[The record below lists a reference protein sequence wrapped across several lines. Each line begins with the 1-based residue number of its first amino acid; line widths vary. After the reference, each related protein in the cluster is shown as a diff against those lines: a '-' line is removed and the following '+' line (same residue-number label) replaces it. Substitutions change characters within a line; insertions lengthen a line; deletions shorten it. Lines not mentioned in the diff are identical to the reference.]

1 MKRLTFLMALLLLS
15 LNTILS
21 AQDYTPWYSD
31 AYTRSDRKLNSVTL
45 TSSAYG
51 AQQATAGSNTYTDLT
66 FSTTLR
72 AQAGETLS
80 VSFNYTGSWMNGYVY
95 IDTASDGFTAGVNSS
110 THAPT
115 GDLMSYS
122 FYSGNDASDTSGYN
136 SSGTYITGDSRST
149 LSMPSFTCP
158 STPGTYRMRFKV
170 DWNSIDPAGDS
181 NSTND
186 TFKGNGG
193 AIVDVML
200 QVVGSVTTTY
210 DVTFVYTLDGTEIA
224 RTTNNYA
231 ENADFPAYAS
241 IPSYVNV
248 SVPTLP
254 STVTEEGTYTI
265 ATTTKD
271 ETPFK
276 FSTSLENAQWTT
288 MKLLFS
294 KKDNGDG
301 EAKTYDEGTWIAGSG
316 VATILSYTDA
326 TETNYD
332 QYIWAFVGDW
342 YNGYK
347 VYSYTDK
354 NKKLVYTSNFTTSS
368 DSYRTIT
375 LSDDAT
381 LADNQCTWIV
391 VDWTGTDGVG
401 YSEPT
406 YSLRLNNSAH
416 PNYYAGDHI
425 SSRVLGTWESTT
437 GNQVNH
443 GRIAFADPA
452 PLYKPVAQ
460 QTLNNEADYGVGYP
474 KSTSAGATALQ
485 EAIDNPSSTFDGLLA
500 ALNDFRAES
509 DVVMPTD
516 GKAYRIK
523 AKYLTG
529 DVRWLKFTENADATD
544 EDLRLTLGLTDLNT
558 EPTGYEGTFICH
570 KVNDNEYI
578 FTTNKGKFLTWC
590 GDGKQNVTG
599 KESSFASEYTY
610 GTHNAT
616 LKLANTDIKLH
627 PYASLLF
634 GALTLQGWNN
644 TNGDY
649 HYLMAGE
656 TNFDYAGP
664 TDMYY
669 TNNRSSAFYFEE
681 TDYPNV
687 VTLTQATGIDDG
699 TKKIATF
706 SAPFAFT
713 VPEGVNAYVVET
725 VPTSST
731 AQMAQLATAGS
742 TVAANT
748 GVILYGATAE
758 TQVRMI
764 PATETGASN
773 ASSLLGQS
781 AGEAK
786 QIVDV
791 TGQTNY
797 ILVNK
802 DGNIVFSKALAN
814 GENKNISMN
823 KAYLSIPAGS
833 PVNQFALSFGEEG
846 ETTGINAI
854 EAGQA
859 GSTSA
864 PVYDLSGRR
873 ISQPATRGIY
883 IRGGKKFMVK

>member
-1 MKRLTFLMALLLLS
+1 MKLQKTLWSLLFLLMGVSFAKAQTQITDVSQLATNKYYTIKNSRTGWAATTSTVTLAGTYTRATGMVTWTDLGYCNNGNPDSYTPQSNSFWCFKEIDSSRYLYNYGLSKYINKDGSLSDTPRDPILIQEGTGTYVDKFVLYFDTSHFLNAGGNAQRTIDGWGPGGTTNGGTVDAGNANIITEVGTIDEALYTVTYNYTHDGTS
-15 LNTILS
+15 LHTDTYSLS
-21 AQDYTPWYSD
+21 A
-31 AYTRSDRKLNSVTL
+31 
-45 TSSAYG
+45 G
-51 AQQATAGSNTYTDLT
+51 A
-66 FSTTLR
+66 
-72 AQAGETLS
+72 
-80 VSFNYTGSWMNGYVY
+80 
-95 IDTASDGFTAGVNSS
+95 
-110 THAPT
+110 
-115 GDLMSYS
+115 
-122 FYSGNDASDTSGYN
+122 
-136 SSGTYITGDSRST
+136 
-149 LSMPSFTCP
+149 SMPSYV
-158 STPGTYRMRFKV
+158 TP
-170 DWNSIDPAGDS
+170 
-181 NSTND
+181 
-186 TFKGNGG
+186 
-193 AIVDVML
+193 
-200 QVVGSVTTTY
+200 
-210 DVTFVYTLDGTEIA
+210 
-224 RTTNNYA
+224 
-231 ENADFPAYAS
+231 
-241 IPSYVNV
+241 PSYVNFT
-248 SVPTLP
+248 VPSLP
-254 STVTEEGTYTI
+254 SAVPEGGGTYTI
-265 ATTTKD
+265 ATTTKAD
-271 ETPFK
+271 SPFK
-276 FSTSLENAQWTT
+276 FSSSLANAQWVT
-288 MKLLFS
+288 MKLLF
-294 KKDNGDG
+294 KDDRAQTYENGRWITG
-301 EAKTYDEGTWIAGSG
+301 NSSNQTYLTDNTGG
-316 VATILSYTDA
+316 VNAS
-326 TETNYD
+326 NYG
-332 QYIWAFVGDW
+332 YYLWAFVGDW

-347 VYSYTDK
+347 IYPLGNTAKVLGVSSNTWNNGAATSSRHVTLDDSSEDAGLCTW
-354 NKKLVYTSNFTTSS
+354 KLVDWVGTPATGETTEGSFSLLLKNSS
-368 DSYRTIT
+368 HTNVY
-375 LSDDAT
+375 L
-381 LADNQCTWIV
+381 
-391 VDWTGTDGVG
+391 
-401 YSEPT
+401 
-406 YSLRLNNSAH
+406 
-416 PNYYAGDHI
+416 GDHTAD
-425 SSRVLGTWESTT
+425 SWLSTWLNDA
-437 GNQVNH
+437 GNSVNH
-443 GRIAFADPA
+443 GRIQFADPA
-452 PLYKPVAQ
+452 PIYQPIAQ
-460 QTLNNEADYGVGYP
+460 SILDNQGVGYP
-474 KSTSAGATALQ
+474 
-485 EAIDNPSSTFDGLLA
+485 A
-500 ALNDFRAES
+500 ADS
-509 DVVMPTD
+509 DVRNALSTAISGAATFNDLKSKVDAFMNESAQIELPTD

-523 AKYLTG
+523 AKYNTG
-529 DVRWLKFTENADATD
+529 NVRWLKFTENASATD
-544 EDLRLTLGLTDLNT
+544 EDLRLTLGLTDVNT
-558 EPTGYEGTFICH
+558 APTGYEGTFICH

-590 GDGKQNVTG
+590 ADGKNNVTD

-616 LKLANTDIKLH
+616 LKIANTAIKSH
-627 PYASLLF
+627 ASASHLF

-644 TNGDY
+644 TDGADF
-649 HYLMAGE
+649 YLMAGE
-656 TNFDYAGP
+656 TNFHNSGASDV
-664 TDMYY
+664 YY

-713 VPEGVNAYVVET
+713 VPEGMNAYVVET

-833 PVNQFALSFGEEG
+833 PVNQFALSFGNEG

-859 GSTSA
+859 GSTAA

>member
-1 MKRLTFLMALLLLS
+1 MPQP
-15 LNTILS
+15 TI
-21 AQDYTPWYSD
+21 
-31 AYTRSDRKLNSVTL
+31 
-45 TSSAYG
+45 
-51 AQQATAGSNTYTDLT
+51 
-66 FSTTLR
+66 
-72 AQAGETLS
+72 
-80 VSFNYTGSWMNGYVY
+80 
-95 IDTASDGFTAGVNSS
+95 
-110 THAPT
+110 
-115 GDLMSYS
+115 
-122 FYSGNDASDTSGYN
+122 
-136 SSGTYITGDSRST
+136 
-149 LSMPSFTCP
+149 
-158 STPGTYRMRFKV
+158 
-170 DWNSIDPAGDS
+170 
-181 NSTND
+181 
-186 TFKGNGG
+186 
-193 AIVDVML
+193 
-200 QVVGSVTTTY
+200 
-210 DVTFVYTLDGTEIA
+210 
-224 RTTNNYA
+224 
-231 ENADFPAYAS
+231 S
-241 IPSYVNV
+241 IPSYI
-248 SVPTLP
+248 SATYPTLP
-254 STVTEEGTYTI
+254 ETVPEGGGTYNI
-265 ATTTKD
+265 ATTIKAGS
-271 ETPFK
+271 PFK

-301 EAKTYDEGTWIAGSG
+301 EAKVYDEGTWIAGSG

-347 VYSYTDK
+347 VYSYTDQ
-354 NKKLVYTSNFTTSS
+354 NKKLVYTGNFTTNY
-368 DSYRTIT
+368 DSNRTIT

-391 VDWTGTDGVG
+391 VDWTGTNGAE

-425 SSRVLGTWESTT
+425 ASRVLGTWESTT

-474 KSTSAGATALQ
+474 KSTSAGAIALQ

-529 DVRWLKFTENADATD
+529 DVRWLKFTENASATD
-544 EDLRLTLGLTDLNT
+544 EDLRLTLGLTDVNT
-558 EPTGYEGTFICH
+558 APTGYEGTFICH

-590 GDGKQNVTG
+590 GNGKQNLTG

-634 GALTLQGWNN
+634 GALTLQGYNN
-644 TNGDY
+644 TSGYD

-656 TNFDYAGP
+656 TNFGYAGP
-664 TDMYY
+664 NDVYY
-669 TNNRSSAFYFEE
+669 TNNSSSAFYFEE

-713 VPEGVNAYVVET
+713 VPEGMNAYVVET

-748 GVILYGATAE
+748 GVILYGATSE

-833 PVNQFALSFGEEG
+833 PVNQFALSFGDEG

-859 GSTSA
+859 GSTAA

>member
-1 MKRLTFLMALLLLS
+1 M
-15 LNTILS
+15 NES
-21 AQDYTPWYSD
+21 AQIE
-31 AYTRSDRKLNSVTL
+31 L
-45 TSSAYG
+45 
-51 AQQATAGSNTYTDLT
+51 
-66 FSTTLR
+66 
-72 AQAGETLS
+72 
-80 VSFNYTGSWMNGYVY
+80 
-95 IDTASDGFTAGVNSS
+95 
-110 THAPT
+110 
-115 GDLMSYS
+115 
-122 FYSGNDASDTSGYN
+122 
-136 SSGTYITGDSRST
+136 
-149 LSMPSFTCP
+149 
-158 STPGTYRMRFKV
+158 
-170 DWNSIDPAGDS
+170 
-181 NSTND
+181 
-186 TFKGNGG
+186 
-193 AIVDVML
+193 
-200 QVVGSVTTTY
+200 
-210 DVTFVYTLDGTEIA
+210 
-224 RTTNNYA
+224 
-231 ENADFPAYAS
+231 
-241 IPSYVNV
+241 
-248 SVPTLP
+248 
-254 STVTEEGTYTI
+254 
-265 ATTTKD
+265 
-271 ETPFK
+271 
-276 FSTSLENAQWTT
+276 
-288 MKLLFS
+288 
-294 KKDNGDG
+294 
-301 EAKTYDEGTWIAGSG
+301 
-316 VATILSYTDA
+316 
-326 TETNYD
+326 
-332 QYIWAFVGDW
+332 
-342 YNGYK
+342 
-347 VYSYTDK
+347 
-354 NKKLVYTSNFTTSS
+354 
-368 DSYRTIT
+368 
-375 LSDDAT
+375 
-381 LADNQCTWIV
+381 
-391 VDWTGTDGVG
+391 
-401 YSEPT
+401 
-406 YSLRLNNSAH
+406 
-416 PNYYAGDHI
+416 
-425 SSRVLGTWESTT
+425 
-437 GNQVNH
+437 
-443 GRIAFADPA
+443 
-452 PLYKPVAQ
+452 
-460 QTLNNEADYGVGYP
+460 
-474 KSTSAGATALQ
+474 
-485 EAIDNPSSTFDGLLA
+485 
-500 ALNDFRAES
+500 
-509 DVVMPTD
+509 PTD

-523 AKYLTG
+523 AKYNTG
-529 DVRWLKFTENADATD
+529 NVRWLKFTENASATD
-544 EDLRLTLGLTDLNT
+544 EDLRLTLGLTDVNT
-558 EPTGYEGTFICH
+558 APTGYEGTFICH

-590 GDGKQNVTG
+590 ADGKNNVTD

-616 LKLANTDIKLH
+616 LKIANTAIKSH
-627 PYASLLF
+627 ASASHLF

-644 TNGDY
+644 TDGADF
-649 HYLMAGE
+649 YLMAGE
-656 TNFDYAGP
+656 TNFHNSGASDV
-664 TDMYY
+664 YY

-713 VPEGVNAYVVET
+713 VPEGMNAYVVET

-833 PVNQFALSFGEEG
+833 PVNQFALSFGDEG

-859 GSTSA
+859 GSTAA

>member
-1 MKRLTFLMALLLLS
+1 MKSKLFFKLSVLLMSVFAVLPLW
-15 LNTILS
+15 
-21 AQDYTPWYSD
+21 ADYGTPSGGYY
-31 AYTRSDRKLNSVTL
+31 ANNYL
-45 TSSAYG
+45 TSITSSGADTNINYSASSHPGSAYVHLSG
-51 AQQATAGSNTYTDLT
+51 GIRVEAGKSFTITFTAYSLGAGSNTSVREDIRYCHASLFTDFNLTGTFGSAAQTWGNKPPTNNVYGNYDKVMTITATIAVPENAPAGTSRIRMIYTNAWKDWPT
-66 FSTTLR
+66 ATT
-72 AQAGETLS
+72 
-80 VSFNYTGSWMNGYVY
+80 TGLDKGIAYD
-95 IDTASDGFTAGVNSS
+95 IDVEVTT
-110 THAPT
+110 
-115 GDLMSYS
+115 
-122 FYSGNDASDTSGYN
+122 
-136 SSGTYITGDSRST
+136 
-149 LSMPSFTCP
+149 SMPSANIIYNYTFDGSTVASETLTATVGQTMPQP
-158 STPGTYRMRFKV
+158 S
-170 DWNSIDPAGDS
+170 I
-181 NSTND
+181 
-186 TFKGNGG
+186 
-193 AIVDVML
+193 
-200 QVVGSVTTTY
+200 
-210 DVTFVYTLDGTEIA
+210 
-224 RTTNNYA
+224 
-231 ENADFPAYAS
+231 S
-241 IPSYVNV
+241 IPSYI
-248 SVPTLP
+248 SATYPTLP
-254 STVTEEGTYTI
+254 ETVPEGGGTYTI
-265 ATTTKD
+265 ATTTKAD
-271 ETPFK
+271 SPFK
-276 FSTSLENAQWTT
+276 FSTSLANAQWTT

-294 KKDNGDG
+294 KKNNNDG
-301 EAKTYDEGTWIAGSG
+301 EAKTYNEGTWIAGSG

-347 VYSYTDK
+347 VYSYTDQS
-354 NKKLVYTSNFTTSS
+354 KKLAYTGNFSTSN
-368 DSYRTIT
+368 DNNRTIT
-375 LSDDAT
+375 LSNSAT
-381 LADNQCTWIV
+381 LADNRCTWIV
-391 VDWTGTDGVG
+391 VDWTGTDGAE

-437 GNQVNH
+437 GNKVNH

-452 PLYKPVAQ
+452 PIYQPIAQ
-460 QTLNNEADYGVGYP
+460 SILDNQGVGYP
-474 KSTSAGATALQ
+474 
-485 EAIDNPSSTFDGLLA
+485 A
-500 ALNDFRAES
+500 ADS
-509 DVVMPTD
+509 DVRNALSTAISGAATFNDLKSKVDAFMNESAQIELPTD

-529 DVRWLKFTENADATD
+529 DVRWLKFTENSSATD

-599 KESSFASEYTY
+599 KQSSFASEYTY
-610 GTHNAT
+610 ETHNAT
-616 LKLANTDIKLH
+616 LKLANTAIKSH
-627 PYASLLF
+627 ASASLLF

-644 TNGDY
+644 TDGADF
-649 HYLMAGE
+649 YLMAGE
-656 TNFDYAGP
+656 TNFHNSGASDV
-664 TDMYY
+664 YY

-713 VPEGVNAYVVET
+713 VPEGMNAYVVET

-773 ASSLLGQS
+773 ANSLLGQS
-781 AGEAK
+781 AGGTK

-791 TGQTNY
+791 AGQTNY
-797 ILVNK
+797 ILASK
-802 DGNIVFSKALAN
+802 GGNIVFSKALAN

-833 PVNQFALSFGEEG
+833 PVNQFALSFGDEG

-859 GSTSA
+859 GSTAA

>member
-1 MKRLTFLMALLLLS
+1 MPQP
-15 LNTILS
+15 TI
-21 AQDYTPWYSD
+21 T
-31 AYTRSDRKLNSVTL
+31 
-45 TSSAYG
+45 
-51 AQQATAGSNTYTDLT
+51 
-66 FSTTLR
+66 
-72 AQAGETLS
+72 
-80 VSFNYTGSWMNGYVY
+80 
-95 IDTASDGFTAGVNSS
+95 
-110 THAPT
+110 
-115 GDLMSYS
+115 
-122 FYSGNDASDTSGYN
+122 
-136 SSGTYITGDSRST
+136 
-149 LSMPSFTCP
+149 
-158 STPGTYRMRFKV
+158 
-170 DWNSIDPAGDS
+170 
-181 NSTND
+181 
-186 TFKGNGG
+186 
-193 AIVDVML
+193 
-200 QVVGSVTTTY
+200 
-210 DVTFVYTLDGTEIA
+210 
-224 RTTNNYA
+224 
-231 ENADFPAYAS
+231 
-241 IPSYVNV
+241 IPSYI
-248 SVPTLP
+248 SATYPTLP
-254 STVTEEGTYTI
+254 ETVPEGGGTYTI
-265 ATTTKD
+265 ATTTKAD
-271 ETPFK
+271 SPFK
-276 FSTSLENAQWTT
+276 FSTSLANAQWTT

-294 KKDNGDG
+294 KKNYNNG
-301 EAKTYDEGTWIAGSG
+301 EAKPYNEGTWIAGSG

-391 VDWTGTDGVG
+391 VDWTGTDGAE

-425 SSRVLGTWESTT
+425 SSRVLGTWESNT
-437 GNQVNH
+437 GNKVNH

-474 KSTSAGATALQ
+474 KSTSAGAIALQ

-590 GDGKQNVTG
+590 GNGKENLTG

-634 GALTLQGWNN
+634 GALTLQGYNN
-644 TNGDY
+644 TSGYY

-656 TNFDYAGP
+656 TNFGYAGP
-664 TDMYY
+664 NDVYC
-669 TNNRSSAFYFEE
+669 TNNSSSAFYFEE

-833 PVNQFALSFGEEG
+833 PVNQFALSFGDEG

-859 GSTSA
+859 GSTAA

>member
-1 MKRLTFLMALLLLS
+1 MKSKLFFKLSLLLMSVFAVLP
-15 LNTILS
+15 LW
-21 AQDYTPWYSD
+21 ADYGTPSGGYY
-31 AYTRSDRKLNSVTL
+31 ANNYL
-45 TSSAYG
+45 TSITSSGADTNINYSASSHPGSTYVHLSG
-51 AQQATAGSNTYTDLT
+51 GIRVEAGSTFTITFTANSLGAGSNTTVREDIRYCHASLFTDFNLTGTFGSAAQTWGNKPPTNNVYGNYDKVMTITATIAVPENAPAGTSRIRMIYTNAWKDWPT
-66 FSTTLR
+66 ATT
-72 AQAGETLS
+72 
-80 VSFNYTGSWMNGYVY
+80 TGLDKGIAYD
-95 IDTASDGFTAGVNSS
+95 IDVEVTT
-110 THAPT
+110 
-115 GDLMSYS
+115 
-122 FYSGNDASDTSGYN
+122 
-136 SSGTYITGDSRST
+136 
-149 LSMPSFTCP
+149 SMPSANIIYNYTFDG
-158 STPGTYRMRFKV
+158 STVASETLT
-170 DWNSIDPAGDS
+170 A
-181 NSTND
+181 T
-186 TFKGNGG
+186 
-193 AIVDVML
+193 
-200 QVVGSVTTTY
+200 VGQTMPQPTIT
-210 DVTFVYTLDGTEIA
+210 
-224 RTTNNYA
+224 
-231 ENADFPAYAS
+231 
-241 IPSYVNV
+241 IPSYI
-248 SVPTLP
+248 SATYPTLP
-254 STVTEEGTYTI
+254 ETVPEGGGTYTI
-265 ATTTKD
+265 ATTTKAD
-271 ETPFK
+271 SPFK
-276 FSTSLENAQWTT
+276 FSTSLANAQWTT

-294 KKDNGDG
+294 KKNYNNG
-301 EAKTYDEGTWIAGSG
+301 EAKPYNEGTWIAGSG

-347 VYSYTDK
+347 VYSYTDQ
-354 NKKLVYTSNFTTSS
+354 NKKLVYTGNFTTNY
-368 DSYRTIT
+368 DSNRTIT
-375 LSDDAT
+375 LSDNAT

-391 VDWTGTDGVG
+391 VDWTGTNGAE

-425 SSRVLGTWESTT
+425 ASRVLGTWESTT

-452 PLYKPVAQ
+452 PIYQPFAQ
-460 QTLNNEADYGVGYP
+460 SILDNQGVGYP
-474 KSTSAGATALQ
+474 AADSDVRTALST
-485 EAIDNPSSTFDGLLA
+485 AISGAATF
-500 ALNDFRAES
+500 NDLKSKVDAFMNES
-509 DVVMPTD
+509 AQIELPTD

-523 AKYLTG
+523 AKYNTG
-529 DVRWLKFTENADATD
+529 DVRWLKFTENASATD

-590 GDGKQNVTG
+590 ADGKNNVTG
-599 KESSFASEYTY
+599 KQSSFASEYTY

-616 LKLANTDIKLH
+616 LKLANTAIKSH
-627 PYASLLF
+627 ASASHLF

-644 TNGDY
+644 TDGADF
-649 HYLMAGE
+649 YLMAGE
-656 TNFDYAGP
+656 TNFHNSGASDV
-664 TDMYY
+664 YY

-764 PATETGASN
+764 PATETGVSN
-773 ASSLLGQS
+773 ANSLLGQS

-833 PVNQFALSFGEEG
+833 PVNQFALSFGDEG

-859 GSTSA
+859 GSTAA

>member
-1 MKRLTFLMALLLLS
+1 MKLQKTLWSLLFLLMGVSFAKAQTQITDVSQLATNKYYTIKNSRTGWAAVTTRTYGKDAGIWTWVDLGYQTYNVNTGASSSYTPTNNSYWCFKESGSSRYLYNYGLS
-15 LNTILS
+15 KYINKDGSLSDTPRDPILIQEGTGTYVDKFVLYFDTSHFLNAGGNAQRAIDGWGPGGTVTGGTVDAGNANIITEVGTIEETLYTVTYNYTHDGTSLHTDTYSLS
-21 AQDYTPWYSD
+21 A
-31 AYTRSDRKLNSVTL
+31 
-45 TSSAYG
+45 G
-51 AQQATAGSNTYTDLT
+51 A
-66 FSTTLR
+66 
-72 AQAGETLS
+72 
-80 VSFNYTGSWMNGYVY
+80 
-95 IDTASDGFTAGVNSS
+95 
-110 THAPT
+110 
-115 GDLMSYS
+115 
-122 FYSGNDASDTSGYN
+122 
-136 SSGTYITGDSRST
+136 
-149 LSMPSFTCP
+149 SMPSYV
-158 STPGTYRMRFKV
+158 TP
-170 DWNSIDPAGDS
+170 
-181 NSTND
+181 
-186 TFKGNGG
+186 
-193 AIVDVML
+193 
-200 QVVGSVTTTY
+200 
-210 DVTFVYTLDGTEIA
+210 
-224 RTTNNYA
+224 
-231 ENADFPAYAS
+231 
-241 IPSYVNV
+241 PSYVNFTAP
-248 SVPTLP
+248 SLP
-254 STVTEEGTYTI
+254 SAVPEGGGTYTI
-265 ATTTKD
+265 ATTTKAD
-271 ETPFK
+271 SPFK

-301 EAKTYDEGTWIAGSG
+301 EAKVYDEGTWIAGSG

-326 TETNYD
+326 TETNFD

-347 VYSYTDK
+347 VYSYTDTDQ
-354 NKKLVYTSNFTTSS
+354 NKKLAYTGNFTTNY
-368 DSYRTIT
+368 DSNRTIT

-391 VDWTGTDGVG
+391 EDWTGTNGAE

-452 PLYKPVAQ
+452 PIYQPIAQ
-460 QTLNNEADYGVGYP
+460 SILDNQGVGYP
-474 KSTSAGATALQ
+474 AADSDVRTALST
-485 EAIDNPSSTFDGLLA
+485 AISGAATF
-500 ALNDFRAES
+500 NDLKSKVDAFMNES
-509 DVVMPTD
+509 AQIELPTD

-529 DVRWLKFTENADATD
+529 DVRWLKFTENSSATD

-590 GDGKQNVTG
+590 GNGKQNLTG

-634 GALTLQGWNN
+634 GALTLQGYNK
-644 TNGDY
+644 TSGHD

-656 TNFDYAGP
+656 TTFGYAGP
-664 TDMYY
+664 TDVYY
-669 TNNRSSAFYFEE
+669 TNNSSSAFYFEE

-758 TQVRMI
+758 TQITMI

-833 PVNQFALSFGEEG
+833 PVNQFALSFGDEG

-859 GSTSA
+859 GSTAA

>member
-1 MKRLTFLMALLLLS
+1 MKLQKTLWSLLFLLMGVSFAKAQTQITDVSQLATNKYYTIKNSRTGWAAVTTRTNGKDAGIWTWVDLGYQTYNVHTGASSSYTPTNNSYWCFKESGSSRYLYNYGLSKYINKDGSLSDTPRDPISIQEGTGTYVDKFVLYFDTSHFLNAGGNAQRAIDGWGPGGTVTGGTVDAGNANIITEVGTIDEALYTVTYNYTHDGTS
-15 LNTILS
+15 LHTDTYSLS
-21 AQDYTPWYSD
+21 A
-31 AYTRSDRKLNSVTL
+31 
-45 TSSAYG
+45 G
-51 AQQATAGSNTYTDLT
+51 A
-66 FSTTLR
+66 
-72 AQAGETLS
+72 
-80 VSFNYTGSWMNGYVY
+80 
-95 IDTASDGFTAGVNSS
+95 
-110 THAPT
+110 
-115 GDLMSYS
+115 
-122 FYSGNDASDTSGYN
+122 
-136 SSGTYITGDSRST
+136 
-149 LSMPSFTCP
+149 SMPSYV
-158 STPGTYRMRFKV
+158 TP
-170 DWNSIDPAGDS
+170 
-181 NSTND
+181 
-186 TFKGNGG
+186 
-193 AIVDVML
+193 
-200 QVVGSVTTTY
+200 
-210 DVTFVYTLDGTEIA
+210 
-224 RTTNNYA
+224 
-231 ENADFPAYAS
+231 
-241 IPSYVNV
+241 PSYVNFTAP
-248 SVPTLP
+248 SLP
-254 STVTEEGTYTI
+254 SAVPEGGGTYTI
-265 ATTTKD
+265 ATTTKAD
-271 ETPFK
+271 SPFK
-276 FSTSLENAQWTT
+276 FSTSLANAQWTT

-347 VYSYTDK
+347 VYSYTDQS
-354 NKKLVYTSNFTTSS
+354 KKLAYTGNFTTYY
-368 DSYRTIT
+368 DTNRTIT
-375 LSDDAT
+375 LSNSAT

-391 VDWTGTDGVG
+391 VDWTGTDGAE

-425 SSRVLGTWESTT
+425 SSRVLGTWDSTT
-437 GNQVNH
+437 GNKVNH

-474 KSTSAGATALQ
+474 KSTSAGAIALQ
-485 EAIDNPSSTFDGLLA
+485 EAINDPYSTFDGLLA
-500 ALNDFRAES
+500 ALEGFRAES

-529 DVRWLKFTENADATD
+529 DVRWLKFTENASATD
-544 EDLRLTLGLTDLNT
+544 EDLRLTLGLTDPNT

-590 GDGKQNVTG
+590 GNGKQNLTG

-644 TNGDY
+644 TNSDY

-656 TNFDYAGP
+656 TTFGYAGP
-664 TDMYY
+664 TDVYY
-669 TNNRSSAFYFEE
+669 TNNSSSAFYFEE

-713 VPEGVNAYVVET
+713 VPEGMNAYVVET

-833 PVNQFALSFGEEG
+833 PVNQFALSFGDEG

-859 GSTSA
+859 GNTAA

>member
-1 MKRLTFLMALLLLS
+1 MPQP
-15 LNTILS
+15 TI
-21 AQDYTPWYSD
+21 T
-31 AYTRSDRKLNSVTL
+31 
-45 TSSAYG
+45 
-51 AQQATAGSNTYTDLT
+51 
-66 FSTTLR
+66 
-72 AQAGETLS
+72 
-80 VSFNYTGSWMNGYVY
+80 
-95 IDTASDGFTAGVNSS
+95 
-110 THAPT
+110 
-115 GDLMSYS
+115 
-122 FYSGNDASDTSGYN
+122 
-136 SSGTYITGDSRST
+136 
-149 LSMPSFTCP
+149 
-158 STPGTYRMRFKV
+158 
-170 DWNSIDPAGDS
+170 
-181 NSTND
+181 
-186 TFKGNGG
+186 
-193 AIVDVML
+193 
-200 QVVGSVTTTY
+200 
-210 DVTFVYTLDGTEIA
+210 
-224 RTTNNYA
+224 
-231 ENADFPAYAS
+231 
-241 IPSYVNV
+241 IPSYI
-248 SVPTLP
+248 SATYPTLP
-254 STVTEEGTYTI
+254 ETVPEGGGTYTI
-265 ATTTKD
+265 ATTTKAD
-271 ETPFK
+271 SPFK
-276 FSTSLENAQWTT
+276 FSTSLANAQWTT

-294 KKDNGDG
+294 KKNYNNG
-301 EAKTYDEGTWIAGSG
+301 EAKPYNEGTWIAGSG

-342 YNGYK
+342 CNGYK
-347 VYSYTDK
+347 VYSYTDQ
-354 NKKLVYTSNFTTSS
+354 NKKLVYTGNFTTNY
-368 DSYRTIT
+368 DSNRTIT

-391 VDWTGTDGVG
+391 VDWTGTNGAE

-474 KSTSAGATALQ
+474 KSTSVGATALQ

-500 ALNDFRAES
+500 ALNGFRAES

-590 GDGKQNVTG
+590 GNGKQNLTG

-634 GALTLQGWNN
+634 GALTLQGYNN
-644 TNGDY
+644 TSGHD

-656 TNFDYAGP
+656 TTFGYAGP
-664 TDMYY
+664 TDVYY
-669 TNNRSSAFYFEE
+669 TNNSSSAFYFEE

-781 AGEAK
+781 AGGTK

-791 TGQTNY
+791 AGQTNY
-797 ILVNK
+797 ILASK
-802 DGNIVFSKALAN
+802 GGNIVFSKALAN

-833 PVNQFALSFGEEG
+833 PVNQFALSFGDEG

-859 GSTSA
+859 GSTAA

>member
-1 MKRLTFLMALLLLS
+1 MKSKLFFKLSVLLMSVFAVLPLW
-15 LNTILS
+15 
-21 AQDYTPWYSD
+21 ADYGTPSGGYY
-31 AYTRSDRKLNSVTL
+31 ANNYL
-45 TSSAYG
+45 TSITSSGADTNINYSASSHPGSAYVHLSG
-51 AQQATAGSNTYTDLT
+51 GIRVEAGKSFTITFTAYSLGAGSNTSVREDIRYCHASLFTDFNLTGTFGSAAQTWGNKPPTNNKYGNYDNVMTITATIAVPENAPAGTSRIRMIYTNAWKDWPT
-66 FSTTLR
+66 ATT
-72 AQAGETLS
+72 
-80 VSFNYTGSWMNGYVY
+80 TGLDKGIAYD
-95 IDTASDGFTAGVNSS
+95 IDVEVTT
-110 THAPT
+110 
-115 GDLMSYS
+115 
-122 FYSGNDASDTSGYN
+122 
-136 SSGTYITGDSRST
+136 
-149 LSMPSFTCP
+149 SMPSANIIYNYTFDGSTVASETLTATVGQTMPQP
-158 STPGTYRMRFKV
+158 S
-170 DWNSIDPAGDS
+170 I
-181 NSTND
+181 
-186 TFKGNGG
+186 
-193 AIVDVML
+193 
-200 QVVGSVTTTY
+200 
-210 DVTFVYTLDGTEIA
+210 
-224 RTTNNYA
+224 
-231 ENADFPAYAS
+231 S
-241 IPSYVNV
+241 IPSYI
-248 SVPTLP
+248 SATYPTLP
-254 STVTEEGTYTI
+254 ETVPEGGGTYTI
-265 ATTTKD
+265 ATTTKAD
-271 ETPFK
+271 SPFK
-276 FSTSLENAQWTT
+276 FSTSLANAQWTT

-294 KKDNGDG
+294 KKNNNDG
-301 EAKTYDEGTWIAGSG
+301 EAKTYNEGTWIAGSG

-347 VYSYTDK
+347 VYSYTDQS
-354 NKKLVYTSNFTTSS
+354 KKLAYTGNFSTSN
-368 DSYRTIT
+368 DNNRTIT
-375 LSDDAT
+375 LSNSAT
-381 LADNQCTWIV
+381 LADNRCTWIV
-391 VDWTGTDGVG
+391 VDWTGTDGAE

-437 GNQVNH
+437 GNKVNH

-452 PLYKPVAQ
+452 PIYQPIAQ
-460 QTLNNEADYGVGYP
+460 SILDNQGVGYP
-474 KSTSAGATALQ
+474 
-485 EAIDNPSSTFDGLLA
+485 A
-500 ALNDFRAES
+500 ADS
-509 DVVMPTD
+509 DVRNALSTAISGAATFNDLKSKVDAFMNESAQIELPTD

-529 DVRWLKFTENADATD
+529 DVRWLKFTENSSATD

-599 KESSFASEYTY
+599 KQSSFASEYTY
-610 GTHNAT
+610 ETHNAT
-616 LKLANTDIKLH
+616 LKLANTAIKSH
-627 PYASLLF
+627 ASASLLF

-644 TNGDY
+644 TDGADF
-649 HYLMAGE
+649 YLMAGE
-656 TNFDYAGP
+656 TNFHNSGASDV
-664 TDMYY
+664 YY

-773 ASSLLGQS
+773 ANSLLGQS
-781 AGEAK
+781 AGGTK

-791 TGQTNY
+791 AGQTNY
-797 ILVNK
+797 ILASK
-802 DGNIVFSKALAN
+802 GGNIVFSKALAN

-833 PVNQFALSFGEEG
+833 PVNQFALSFGDEG
-846 ETTGINAI
+846 ETTGINAF

-859 GSTSA
+859 GSTAA

-873 ISQPATRGIY
+873 ISQPTTRGIY

>member
-1 MKRLTFLMALLLLS
+1 MKSKLFFKLSLLLMSVFAALP
-15 LNTILS
+15 LW
-21 AQDYTPWYSD
+21 ADYGTPSGGYY
-31 AYTRSDRKLNSVTL
+31 ANNYL
-45 TSSAYG
+45 TSITSSGADTNINYSASSHPGSAYVHLSG
-51 AQQATAGSNTYTDLT
+51 GIRVEAGKSFTITFTAYSLGAGSNTSVREDIRYCHASLFTDFNLTGTFGSAAQTWGNKPPTNNVYGNYDKVMTITATIAVPENAPAGTSRIRMIYTNAWKDWPT
-66 FSTTLR
+66 ATT
-72 AQAGETLS
+72 
-80 VSFNYTGSWMNGYVY
+80 TGLDKGIAYD
-95 IDTASDGFTAGVNSS
+95 IDVEVTT
-110 THAPT
+110 
-115 GDLMSYS
+115 
-122 FYSGNDASDTSGYN
+122 
-136 SSGTYITGDSRST
+136 
-149 LSMPSFTCP
+149 SMPSANIIYNYTFDGSTVASETLTATVGQTMPQP
-158 STPGTYRMRFKV
+158 S
-170 DWNSIDPAGDS
+170 I
-181 NSTND
+181 
-186 TFKGNGG
+186 
-193 AIVDVML
+193 
-200 QVVGSVTTTY
+200 
-210 DVTFVYTLDGTEIA
+210 
-224 RTTNNYA
+224 
-231 ENADFPAYAS
+231 S
-241 IPSYVNV
+241 IPSYI
-248 SVPTLP
+248 SATYPTLP
-254 STVTEEGTYTI
+254 ETVPEGGGTYTI
-265 ATTTKD
+265 ATTTKAD
-271 ETPFK
+271 SPFK
-276 FSTSLENAQWTT
+276 FSTSLANAQWTT

-294 KKDNGDG
+294 KKNNNDG
-301 EAKTYDEGTWIAGSG
+301 EAKTYNEGTWIAGSG

-347 VYSYTDK
+347 VYSYTDTDQ
-354 NKKLVYTSNFTTSS
+354 NKKLAYTGNFTTNY
-368 DSYRTIT
+368 DSNRTIT

-391 VDWTGTDGVG
+391 EDWTGTNGAE

-425 SSRVLGTWESTT
+425 ASRVLGTWESTT

-452 PLYKPVAQ
+452 PIYQPFAQ
-460 QTLNNEADYGVGYP
+460 SILDNQGVGYP
-474 KSTSAGATALQ
+474 AADSDVRTALST
-485 EAIDNPSSTFDGLLA
+485 AISGAATFNELKSKVDA
-500 ALNDFRAES
+500 FMNES
-509 DVVMPTD
+509 AQIELPTD

-529 DVRWLKFTENADATD
+529 DVRWLKFTENSSATD

-599 KESSFASEYTY
+599 KQSSFASEYTY
-610 GTHNAT
+610 ETHNAT
-616 LKLANTDIKLH
+616 LKIANTAIKSH
-627 PYASLLF
+627 ASASDLF

-644 TNGDY
+644 TDGADF
-649 HYLMAGE
+649 YLMAGE
-656 TNFDYAGP
+656 TNFHNSGASDV
-664 TDMYY
+664 YY

-773 ASSLLGQS
+773 ANSLLGQS
-781 AGEAK
+781 AGGTK

-791 TGQTNY
+791 AGQTNY
-797 ILVNK
+797 ILASK
-802 DGNIVFSKALAN
+802 GGNIVFSKALAN

-833 PVNQFALSFGEEG
+833 PVNQFALSFGDEG
-846 ETTGINAI
+846 ETTGINAF

-859 GSTSA
+859 GSTAA

>member
-1 MKRLTFLMALLLLS
+1 MKLQKTLWSLLFLLMGVSFAKAQTQITDVSQLATNKYYTIKNSRTGWAAVTTRTNWKDAGMWTWVDLGYQTYNVNTGASSSYTPTNNSYWCFKESGSSRYLYNYGLSKYINKDGSLSDTPRDPILIQEGTGTYVDKFVLYFDTSHFLNAGGNAQRAIDGWGPGGTVTGGTVDAGNANIITEVGTIDEALYTVTYNYTHDGTS
-15 LNTILS
+15 LHTDTYSLS
-21 AQDYTPWYSD
+21 A
-31 AYTRSDRKLNSVTL
+31 
-45 TSSAYG
+45 G
-51 AQQATAGSNTYTDLT
+51 A
-66 FSTTLR
+66 
-72 AQAGETLS
+72 
-80 VSFNYTGSWMNGYVY
+80 
-95 IDTASDGFTAGVNSS
+95 
-110 THAPT
+110 
-115 GDLMSYS
+115 
-122 FYSGNDASDTSGYN
+122 
-136 SSGTYITGDSRST
+136 
-149 LSMPSFTCP
+149 SMPSYV
-158 STPGTYRMRFKV
+158 TP
-170 DWNSIDPAGDS
+170 
-181 NSTND
+181 
-186 TFKGNGG
+186 
-193 AIVDVML
+193 
-200 QVVGSVTTTY
+200 
-210 DVTFVYTLDGTEIA
+210 
-224 RTTNNYA
+224 
-231 ENADFPAYAS
+231 
-241 IPSYVNV
+241 PSYVNFTAP
-248 SVPTLP
+248 SLP
-254 STVTEEGTYTI
+254 SAVPEGGGTYTI
-265 ATTTKD
+265 ATTTKAD
-271 ETPFK
+271 SPFK
-276 FSTSLENAQWTT
+276 FSSSLANAQWVT
-288 MKLLFS
+288 MKLLF
-294 KKDNGDG
+294 KDDRAQTYENGRWITG
-301 EAKTYDEGTWIAGSG
+301 NSSNQTYLTDNTGG
-316 VATILSYTDA
+316 VNAS
-326 TETNYD
+326 NYG
-332 QYIWAFVGDW
+332 YYLWAFVGDW

-347 VYSYTDK
+347 IYPLGNTAKVLGVSSNTWNNGAATSSRHVTLDDSSEDAGLCTW
-354 NKKLVYTSNFTTSS
+354 KLVDWVGTPATGETTEGSFSLLLKNSS
-368 DSYRTIT
+368 HTNVY
-375 LSDDAT
+375 L
-381 LADNQCTWIV
+381 
-391 VDWTGTDGVG
+391 
-401 YSEPT
+401 
-406 YSLRLNNSAH
+406 
-416 PNYYAGDHI
+416 GDHTAD
-425 SSRVLGTWESTT
+425 SWLSTWLNDA
-437 GNQVNH
+437 GNSVNH
-443 GRIAFADPA
+443 GRIQFADPA
-452 PLYKPVAQ
+452 PIYQPIAQ
-460 QTLNNEADYGVGYP
+460 SILDNQGVGYP
-474 KSTSAGATALQ
+474 
-485 EAIDNPSSTFDGLLA
+485 A
-500 ALNDFRAES
+500 ADS
-509 DVVMPTD
+509 DVRNALSTAISGAATFNDLKSKVDAFMNESAQIELPTD

-523 AKYLTG
+523 AKYFTG
-529 DVRWLKFTENADATD
+529 DVRWLKFTENASATD
-544 EDLRLTLGLTDLNT
+544 EDLRLTLGLTALNT

-590 GDGKQNVTG
+590 GNGKQNLTG

-616 LKLANTDIKLH
+616 LKLANTDIKSH

-634 GALTLQGWNN
+634 GALTLQGYNK
-644 TNGDY
+644 TSGHD

-656 TNFDYAGP
+656 TTFGYAGP
-664 TDMYY
+664 TDVYY
-669 TNNRSSAFYFEE
+669 TNNSSSAFYFEE

-713 VPEGVNAYVVET
+713 VPEGMNAYVVET

-748 GVILYGATAE
+748 GVILYGATSE

-833 PVNQFALSFGEEG
+833 PVNQFALSFGDEG

-859 GSTSA
+859 GSTAA

>member
-1 MKRLTFLMALLLLS
+1 MKSKLFFKLSLLLMSVFAVLP
-15 LNTILS
+15 LW
-21 AQDYTPWYSD
+21 ADYGTPSGGYY
-31 AYTRSDRKLNSVTL
+31 ANNYL
-45 TSSAYG
+45 TSITSSGADTNINYSASSHPGSTYVHLSG
-51 AQQATAGSNTYTDLT
+51 GIRVEAGSTFTITFTANSLGAGSNTTVREDIRYCHASLFTDFNLTGTFGSAAQTWGNKPPTNNVYGNYDKVMTITATIAVPENAPAGTSRIRMIYTNAWKDWPT
-66 FSTTLR
+66 ATT
-72 AQAGETLS
+72 
-80 VSFNYTGSWMNGYVY
+80 TGLDKGIAYD
-95 IDTASDGFTAGVNSS
+95 IDVEVTT
-110 THAPT
+110 
-115 GDLMSYS
+115 
-122 FYSGNDASDTSGYN
+122 
-136 SSGTYITGDSRST
+136 
-149 LSMPSFTCP
+149 SMPSANIIYNYTFDG
-158 STPGTYRMRFKV
+158 STVASETLT
-170 DWNSIDPAGDS
+170 A
-181 NSTND
+181 T
-186 TFKGNGG
+186 
-193 AIVDVML
+193 
-200 QVVGSVTTTY
+200 VGQTMPQPTIT
-210 DVTFVYTLDGTEIA
+210 
-224 RTTNNYA
+224 
-231 ENADFPAYAS
+231 
-241 IPSYVNV
+241 IPSYI
-248 SVPTLP
+248 SATYPTLP
-254 STVTEEGTYTI
+254 ETVPEGGGTYTI
-265 ATTTKD
+265 ATTTKAD
-271 ETPFK
+271 SPFK
-276 FSTSLENAQWTT
+276 FSTSLANAQWTT

-294 KKDNGDG
+294 KKNYNNG
-301 EAKTYDEGTWIAGSG
+301 EAKPYNEGTWIAGSG

-347 VYSYTDK
+347 VYSYTDQ
-354 NKKLVYTSNFTTSS
+354 NKKLVYTGNFTTNY
-368 DSYRTIT
+368 DSNRTIT

-391 VDWTGTDGVG
+391 VDWTGTNGAE

-452 PLYKPVAQ
+452 PIYQPFAQ
-460 QTLNNEADYGVGYP
+460 SILDNQGVGYP
-474 KSTSAGATALQ
+474 AADSDVRTALST
-485 EAIDNPSSTFDGLLA
+485 AISGAATF
-500 ALNDFRAES
+500 NDLKSKVDAFMNES
-509 DVVMPTD
+509 AQIELPTD

-523 AKYLTG
+523 AKYNTG
-529 DVRWLKFTENADATD
+529 DVRWLKFTENASATD

-590 GDGKQNVTG
+590 ADGKNNVTG
-599 KESSFASEYTY
+599 KQSSFASEYTY

-616 LKLANTDIKLH
+616 LKLANTAIKSH
-627 PYASLLF
+627 ASASHLF

-644 TNGDY
+644 TDGADF
-649 HYLMAGE
+649 YLMAGE
-656 TNFDYAGP
+656 TNFHNSGASDV
-664 TDMYY
+664 YY

-687 VTLTQATGIDDG
+687 VTLTQATGVDDG

-764 PATETGASN
+764 PATETGVSN
-773 ASSLLGQS
+773 ANSLLGQS

-833 PVNQFALSFGEEG
+833 PVNQFALSFGDEG

-859 GSTSA
+859 GSTAA

>member
-1 MKRLTFLMALLLLS
+1 MKSKLFFKLSLLLMSVFAALP
-15 LNTILS
+15 LW
-21 AQDYTPWYSD
+21 ADYGTPSGQYY
-31 AYTRSDRKLNSVTL
+31 ANNYL
-45 TSSAYG
+45 TSITSSGADENINYSASSHPGSAYVHLPG
-51 AQQATAGSNTYTDLT
+51 AIQVEAGNSFTITFTAYSLGAGSSSTVREDIRYCHASLFTDFNLTGTFGSAAQTWGNKPPTNNKYGNYDNVMTITATIAVPENAPAGTSRIRMIYTNAWTDWPAATTTGLDKGIAYDIDVEVTTSMPSANIIYNYT
-66 FSTTLR
+66 FDGSTV
-72 AQAGETLS
+72 ASETLS
-80 VSFNYTGSWMNGYVY
+80 ATVGQTMPQ
-95 IDTASDGFTAGVNSS
+95 
-110 THAPT
+110 PT
-115 GDLMSYS
+115 
-122 FYSGNDASDTSGYN
+122 
-136 SSGTYITGDSRST
+136 I
-149 LSMPSFTCP
+149 
-158 STPGTYRMRFKV
+158 
-170 DWNSIDPAGDS
+170 
-181 NSTND
+181 
-186 TFKGNGG
+186 
-193 AIVDVML
+193 
-200 QVVGSVTTTY
+200 
-210 DVTFVYTLDGTEIA
+210 
-224 RTTNNYA
+224 
-231 ENADFPAYAS
+231 S
-241 IPSYVNV
+241 IPSYI
-248 SVPTLP
+248 SASYPTLP
-254 STVTEEGTYTI
+254 ETVPEGGGTYTI
-265 ATTTKD
+265 TTTAKAD
-271 ETPFK
+271 SPFK
-276 FSTSLENAQWTT
+276 FSSSLANAQWTT

-294 KKDNGDG
+294 KKDNNNG
-301 EAKTYDEGTWIAGSG
+301 EAKPYDEGTWIAGSG
-316 VATILSYTDA
+316 VATILTYSDA
-326 TETNYD
+326 TKTNYD

-347 VYSYTDK
+347 VYSYTDQ
-354 NKKLVYTSNFTTSS
+354 NKKLAYTGNFTTQ
-368 DSYRTIT
+368 YNANRTIT
-375 LSDDAT
+375 LSDDGT
-381 LADNQCTWIV
+381 LADNKCKWIV
-391 VDWTGTDGVG
+391 VAWEGTDGAE

-406 YSLRLNNSAH
+406 FSLRLNNPDH

-425 SSRVLGTWESTT
+425 GSRVLGTWESST
-437 GNQVNH
+437 GNQVHH

-460 QTLNNEADYGVGYP
+460 EALNNEADYGVGYP
-474 KSTSAGATALQ
+474 KSTSVGATALQ

-500 ALNDFRAES
+500 ALDDFRAES

-523 AKYLTG
+523 AKYNTG
-529 DVRWLKFTENADATD
+529 DVRWLKFTENADADD
-544 EDLRLTLGLTDLNT
+544 EDLRLTLGLTAANT
-558 EPTGYEGTFICH
+558 EPTDYEGTFICH

-578 FTTNKGKFLTWC
+578 FTTNKGKYLTWC
-590 GDGKQNVTG
+590 GHGKNNVTG
-599 KESSFASEYTY
+599 KQGSFASEYTY

-616 LKLANTDIKLH
+616 LKLANTAIKSQSF
-627 PYASLLF
+627 ASDLF
-634 GALTLQGWNN
+634 GALTLQGWNASD
-644 TNGDY
+644 GADF
-649 HYLMAGE
+649 YLMAGE
-656 TNFDYAGP
+656 TNFHNSGASDV
-664 TDMYY
+664 YY

-773 ASSLLGQS
+773 ANSLLGQS
-781 AGEAK
+781 AGGTK

-791 TGQTNY
+791 AGQTNY
-797 ILVNK
+797 ILASK
-802 DGNIVFSKALAN
+802 GGNIVFSKALAN

-833 PVNQFALSFGEEG
+833 PVNQFALSFGDEG

-859 GSTSA
+859 GSTAA

>member
-1 MKRLTFLMALLLLS
+1 MPQP
-15 LNTILS
+15 TI
-21 AQDYTPWYSD
+21 
-31 AYTRSDRKLNSVTL
+31 
-45 TSSAYG
+45 
-51 AQQATAGSNTYTDLT
+51 
-66 FSTTLR
+66 
-72 AQAGETLS
+72 
-80 VSFNYTGSWMNGYVY
+80 
-95 IDTASDGFTAGVNSS
+95 
-110 THAPT
+110 
-115 GDLMSYS
+115 
-122 FYSGNDASDTSGYN
+122 
-136 SSGTYITGDSRST
+136 
-149 LSMPSFTCP
+149 
-158 STPGTYRMRFKV
+158 
-170 DWNSIDPAGDS
+170 
-181 NSTND
+181 
-186 TFKGNGG
+186 
-193 AIVDVML
+193 
-200 QVVGSVTTTY
+200 
-210 DVTFVYTLDGTEIA
+210 
-224 RTTNNYA
+224 
-231 ENADFPAYAS
+231 S
-241 IPSYVNV
+241 IPSYI
-248 SVPTLP
+248 SATYPTLP
-254 STVTEEGTYTI
+254 ETVPEGGGTYTI
-265 ATTTKD
+265 ATTTKAD
-271 ETPFK
+271 SPFK
-276 FSTSLENAQWTT
+276 FSTSLANAQWTT

-294 KKDNGDG
+294 KKNYNNG
-301 EAKTYDEGTWIAGSG
+301 EAKPYNEGTWIAGSG

-347 VYSYTDK
+347 VYSYTDQ
-354 NKKLVYTSNFTTSS
+354 NKKLVYTGNFTTNY
-368 DSYRTIT
+368 DSNRTIT

-391 VDWTGTDGVG
+391 VDWTGTNGAE

-474 KSTSAGATALQ
+474 KSTSVGAIALQ
-485 EAIDNPSSTFDGLLA
+485 EAINDPYSTFDGLLA
-500 ALNDFRAES
+500 ALDGFRAES

-523 AKYLTG
+523 AKYFTG
-529 DVRWLKFTENADATD
+529 DVRWLKFTENASATD

-590 GDGKQNVTG
+590 GNGKQNLTG

-616 LKLANTDIKLH
+616 LKLANTDIKSH
-627 PYASLLF
+627 RYASRLF
-634 GALTLQGWNN
+634 GALTLQGYNN
-644 TNGDY
+644 TSGHD

-656 TNFDYAGP
+656 TTFGYAGP
-664 TDMYY
+664 TDVYY
-669 TNNRSSAFYFEE
+669 TNNSSSAFYFEE

-687 VTLTQATGIDDG
+687 ITLTQATGIDDG

-773 ASSLLGQS
+773 ANSLLGQS
-781 AGEAK
+781 AGGTK

-791 TGQTNY
+791 AGQTNY
-797 ILVNK
+797 ILASK

-833 PVNQFALSFGEEG
+833 PVNQFALSFGNEG

-859 GSTSA
+859 GSTAA

>member
-1 MKRLTFLMALLLLS
+1 M
-15 LNTILS
+15 NES
-21 AQDYTPWYSD
+21 AQIE
-31 AYTRSDRKLNSVTL
+31 L
-45 TSSAYG
+45 
-51 AQQATAGSNTYTDLT
+51 
-66 FSTTLR
+66 
-72 AQAGETLS
+72 
-80 VSFNYTGSWMNGYVY
+80 
-95 IDTASDGFTAGVNSS
+95 
-110 THAPT
+110 
-115 GDLMSYS
+115 
-122 FYSGNDASDTSGYN
+122 
-136 SSGTYITGDSRST
+136 
-149 LSMPSFTCP
+149 
-158 STPGTYRMRFKV
+158 
-170 DWNSIDPAGDS
+170 
-181 NSTND
+181 
-186 TFKGNGG
+186 
-193 AIVDVML
+193 
-200 QVVGSVTTTY
+200 
-210 DVTFVYTLDGTEIA
+210 
-224 RTTNNYA
+224 
-231 ENADFPAYAS
+231 
-241 IPSYVNV
+241 
-248 SVPTLP
+248 
-254 STVTEEGTYTI
+254 
-265 ATTTKD
+265 
-271 ETPFK
+271 
-276 FSTSLENAQWTT
+276 
-288 MKLLFS
+288 
-294 KKDNGDG
+294 
-301 EAKTYDEGTWIAGSG
+301 
-316 VATILSYTDA
+316 
-326 TETNYD
+326 
-332 QYIWAFVGDW
+332 
-342 YNGYK
+342 
-347 VYSYTDK
+347 
-354 NKKLVYTSNFTTSS
+354 
-368 DSYRTIT
+368 
-375 LSDDAT
+375 
-381 LADNQCTWIV
+381 
-391 VDWTGTDGVG
+391 
-401 YSEPT
+401 
-406 YSLRLNNSAH
+406 
-416 PNYYAGDHI
+416 
-425 SSRVLGTWESTT
+425 
-437 GNQVNH
+437 
-443 GRIAFADPA
+443 
-452 PLYKPVAQ
+452 
-460 QTLNNEADYGVGYP
+460 
-474 KSTSAGATALQ
+474 
-485 EAIDNPSSTFDGLLA
+485 
-500 ALNDFRAES
+500 
-509 DVVMPTD
+509 PTD

-529 DVRWLKFTENADATD
+529 DVRWLKFTENASATD

-590 GDGKQNVTG
+590 GNGKQNLTG

-656 TNFDYAGP
+656 TNFGYAGP
-664 TDMYY
+664 NDVYY
-669 TNNRSSAFYFEE
+669 TNNSSSAFYFEE

-713 VPEGVNAYVVET
+713 VPEGMNAYVVET

-833 PVNQFALSFGEEG
+833 PVNQFALSFGNEG

-859 GSTSA
+859 GSTAA

>member
-1 MKRLTFLMALLLLS
+1 MKLQKTLWSLLFLLMGVSFAKAQTQITDVSQLATNKYYTIKNSRTGWAAVTTRTNGKDAGIWTWVDLGYQTYNVHTGASSSYTPTNNSYWCFKESGSSRYLYNYGLSKYINKDGSLSDTPRDPISIQEGTGTYVDKFVLYFDTSHFLNAGGNAQRAIDGWGPGGTVTGGTVDAGNANIITEVGTIDEALYTVTYNYTHDGTS
-15 LNTILS
+15 LHTDTYSLS
-21 AQDYTPWYSD
+21 A
-31 AYTRSDRKLNSVTL
+31 
-45 TSSAYG
+45 G
-51 AQQATAGSNTYTDLT
+51 A
-66 FSTTLR
+66 
-72 AQAGETLS
+72 
-80 VSFNYTGSWMNGYVY
+80 
-95 IDTASDGFTAGVNSS
+95 
-110 THAPT
+110 
-115 GDLMSYS
+115 
-122 FYSGNDASDTSGYN
+122 
-136 SSGTYITGDSRST
+136 
-149 LSMPSFTCP
+149 SMPSYV
-158 STPGTYRMRFKV
+158 TP
-170 DWNSIDPAGDS
+170 
-181 NSTND
+181 
-186 TFKGNGG
+186 
-193 AIVDVML
+193 
-200 QVVGSVTTTY
+200 
-210 DVTFVYTLDGTEIA
+210 
-224 RTTNNYA
+224 
-231 ENADFPAYAS
+231 
-241 IPSYVNV
+241 PSYVNFTAP
-248 SVPTLP
+248 SLP
-254 STVTEEGTYTI
+254 SAVPEGGGTYTI
-265 ATTTKD
+265 ATTTKAD
-271 ETPFK
+271 SPFK
-276 FSTSLENAQWTT
+276 FSTSLANAQWTT

-294 KKDNGDG
+294 KKNNNDG
-301 EAKTYDEGTWIAGSG
+301 EAKVYDEGTWIAGSG

-347 VYSYTDK
+347 VYSYTDQS
-354 NKKLVYTSNFTTSS
+354 KKLAYTGNFTTYY
-368 DSYRTIT
+368 DTNRTIT
-375 LSDDAT
+375 LSNSAT

-391 VDWTGTDGVG
+391 VDWTGTDGAE

-425 SSRVLGTWESTT
+425 SSRVLGTWDSTT
-437 GNQVNH
+437 GNKVNH

-452 PLYKPVAQ
+452 PIYQPIAQ
-460 QTLNNEADYGVGYP
+460 SILDNQGVGYP
-474 KSTSAGATALQ
+474 
-485 EAIDNPSSTFDGLLA
+485 A
-500 ALNDFRAES
+500 ADS
-509 DVVMPTD
+509 DVRNALSTAISGAATFNDLKSKVDAFMNESAQIELPTD

-523 AKYLTG
+523 AKYNTG
-529 DVRWLKFTENADATD
+529 DVRWLKFTENASATD
-544 EDLRLTLGLTDLNT
+544 DDLRLTLGLTDVNT
-558 EPTGYEGTFICH
+558 VPTGYEGTFICH

-590 GDGKQNVTG
+590 ADGKNNVTG
-599 KESSFASEYTY
+599 KQSSFASEYTY

-616 LKLANTDIKLH
+616 LKLANTAIKSH
-627 PYASLLF
+627 ASASHLF

-644 TNGDY
+644 TDGADF
-649 HYLMAGE
+649 YLMAGE
-656 TNFDYAGP
+656 TNFHNSGASDV
-664 TDMYY
+664 YY

-731 AQMAQLATAGS
+731 AQMAQLATVGS

-748 GVILYGATAE
+748 GVILYGATSE
-758 TQVRMI
+758 TQVTMI

-833 PVNQFALSFGEEG
+833 PVNQFALSFGDEG

-859 GSTSA
+859 GSTAA

>member
-1 MKRLTFLMALLLLS
+1 MKSKLFFKLSLLLMSVFATLP
-15 LNTILS
+15 LW
-21 AQDYTPWYSD
+21 ADYGTPSGGYY
-31 AYTRSDRKLNSVTL
+31 ANNYL
-45 TSSAYG
+45 TSITSSGADTNINYSASSHPGSAYVHLSG
-51 AQQATAGSNTYTDLT
+51 GIRVEAGKSFTITFTAYSLGAGSNTTVREDIRYCHASLFTDFNLTGTFGSAAQTWGKKPPTNNVYGNYDDVMTITANITVPDNAPAGTSRIRMIYTNAWKDWPT
-66 FSTTLR
+66 ATT
-72 AQAGETLS
+72 
-80 VSFNYTGSWMNGYVY
+80 TGLDKGIAYD
-95 IDTASDGFTAGVNSS
+95 IDVEVTT
-110 THAPT
+110 
-115 GDLMSYS
+115 
-122 FYSGNDASDTSGYN
+122 
-136 SSGTYITGDSRST
+136 
-149 LSMPSFTCP
+149 SMPSANIIYNYTFDG
-158 STPGTYRMRFKV
+158 STVASETLT
-170 DWNSIDPAGDS
+170 A
-181 NSTND
+181 T
-186 TFKGNGG
+186 
-193 AIVDVML
+193 
-200 QVVGSVTTTY
+200 VGQTMPQPT
-210 DVTFVYTLDGTEIA
+210 I
-224 RTTNNYA
+224 
-231 ENADFPAYAS
+231 S
-241 IPSYVNV
+241 IPSYI
-248 SVPTLP
+248 SATYPTLP
-254 STVTEEGTYTI
+254 ETVPEGGGTYTI
-265 ATTTKD
+265 ATTTKAD
-271 ETPFK
+271 SPFK
-276 FSTSLENAQWTT
+276 FSTSLANAQWTT

-294 KKDNGDG
+294 KKNYNNG
-301 EAKTYDEGTWIAGSG
+301 EAKPYNEGTWIAGSG

-347 VYSYTDK
+347 VYSNTDQS
-354 NKKLVYTSNFTTSS
+354 KKLAYTGNFSTYSNS
-368 DSYRTIT
+368 DRTIT
-375 LSDDAT
+375 LSNSAT

-391 VDWTGTDGVG
+391 VDWTGTDGAE

-425 SSRVLGTWESTT
+425 SSRVLGTWDSTT
-437 GNQVNH
+437 GNKVNH

-452 PLYKPVAQ
+452 PIYQPIAQ
-460 QTLNNEADYGVGYP
+460 SILDNQGVGYP
-474 KSTSAGATALQ
+474 
-485 EAIDNPSSTFDGLLA
+485 A
-500 ALNDFRAES
+500 ADS
-509 DVVMPTD
+509 DVRNALSTAISGAATFNDLKSKVDAFMNESAQIELPTD

-523 AKYLTG
+523 AKYNTG
-529 DVRWLKFTENADATD
+529 DVRWLKFTENASATD
-544 EDLRLTLGLTDLNT
+544 EDLRLTLGLTDVNT
-558 EPTGYEGTFICH
+558 APTGYEGTFICH

-599 KESSFASEYTY
+599 KQSSFASEYTY

-616 LKLANTDIKLH
+616 LKLANTAIKSH
-627 PYASLLF
+627 ASASDLF
-634 GALTLQGWNN
+634 GALTLQGWNK
-644 TNGDY
+644 TDGADF
-649 HYLMAGE
+649 YLMAGE
-656 TNFDYAGP
+656 TNFHNSGASDV
-664 TDMYY
+664 YY

-713 VPEGVNAYVVET
+713 VPEGMNAYVVET

-833 PVNQFALSFGEEG
+833 PVNQFALSFGDEG

-859 GSTSA
+859 GSTAA

>member
-1 MKRLTFLMALLLLS
+1 MKSKLFFKLSLLLMSVFAALP
-15 LNTILS
+15 LW
-21 AQDYTPWYSD
+21 ADYGTPSGQYY
-31 AYTRSDRKLNSVTL
+31 ANNYL
-45 TSSAYG
+45 TSITSSGADENINYSASSHPGSAYVHLPG
-51 AQQATAGSNTYTDLT
+51 AIQVEAGNSFTITFTAYSLGAGSSSTVREDIRYCHASLFTDFNLTGTFGSAAQTWGNKPPTNNKYGNYDNVMTITATIAVPENAPAGTSRIRMIYTNAWTDWPAATTTGLDKGIAYDIDVEVTTSMPSANIIYNYT
-66 FSTTLR
+66 FDGSTV
-72 AQAGETLS
+72 ASETLS
-80 VSFNYTGSWMNGYVY
+80 ATVGQTMPQ
-95 IDTASDGFTAGVNSS
+95 
-110 THAPT
+110 PT
-115 GDLMSYS
+115 
-122 FYSGNDASDTSGYN
+122 
-136 SSGTYITGDSRST
+136 I
-149 LSMPSFTCP
+149 
-158 STPGTYRMRFKV
+158 
-170 DWNSIDPAGDS
+170 
-181 NSTND
+181 
-186 TFKGNGG
+186 
-193 AIVDVML
+193 
-200 QVVGSVTTTY
+200 
-210 DVTFVYTLDGTEIA
+210 
-224 RTTNNYA
+224 
-231 ENADFPAYAS
+231 S
-241 IPSYVNV
+241 IPSYI
-248 SVPTLP
+248 SASYPTLP
-254 STVTEEGTYTI
+254 ETVPEGGGTYTI
-265 ATTTKD
+265 ATTTKAD
-271 ETPFK
+271 SPFK
-276 FSTSLENAQWTT
+276 FSTSLANAQWTT

-294 KKDNGDG
+294 KENNDNG
-301 EAKTYDEGTWIAGSG
+301 EAKPYDEGTWIAGSG

-347 VYSYTDK
+347 VYSYTDQS
-354 NKKLVYTSNFTTSS
+354 KKLAYTGNFSTYS
-368 DSYRTIT
+368 DTNRTIT
-375 LSDDAT
+375 LSNSAT

-391 VDWTGTDGVG
+391 VDWTGTDGAE

-416 PNYYAGDHI
+416 PQYYAGDHI
-425 SSRVLGTWESTT
+425 ASRVLGTWESTT
-437 GNQVNH
+437 GNKVNH

-452 PLYKPVAQ
+452 PIYQPIAQ
-460 QTLNNEADYGVGYP
+460 SILDNQGVGYP
-474 KSTSAGATALQ
+474 
-485 EAIDNPSSTFDGLLA
+485 A
-500 ALNDFRAES
+500 ADS
-509 DVVMPTD
+509 DVRNALSTAISGAATFNDLKSKVDAFMNESAQIELPTD

-523 AKYLTG
+523 AKYFTG
-529 DVRWLKFTENADATD
+529 DVRWLKFTENASATD
-544 EDLRLTLGLTDLNT
+544 EDLRLTLGLTDLNI

-590 GDGKQNVTG
+590 GNGKQNLTG

-616 LKLANTDIKLH
+616 LKLANTVLKSH
-627 PYASLLF
+627 AYASQLF

-644 TNGDY
+644 TSGYD

-656 TNFDYAGP
+656 TNFGYAGP
-664 TDMYY
+664 TDVYY
-669 TNNRSSAFYFEE
+669 TNNSSSAFYFEE

-713 VPEGVNAYVVET
+713 VPEGMNAYVVET

-773 ASSLLGQS
+773 ANSLLGQS
-781 AGEAK
+781 AGGTK

-791 TGQTNY
+791 AGQTNY
-797 ILVNK
+797 ILASK
-802 DGNIVFSKALAN
+802 GGSIVFSKALAN

-833 PVNQFALSFGEEG
+833 PVNQFALSFGDEG
-846 ETTGINAI
+846 ETTGINAF

-859 GSTSA
+859 GSTAA

>member
-1 MKRLTFLMALLLLS
+1 MKSKLFFKLSLLLMSVFAALP
-15 LNTILS
+15 LW
-21 AQDYTPWYSD
+21 ADYGTPSGGYY
-31 AYTRSDRKLNSVTL
+31 ANNYL
-45 TSSAYG
+45 TSITSSGADTNINYSASSHPGSTYVHLSG
-51 AQQATAGSNTYTDLT
+51 GIRVEAGST
-66 FSTTLR
+66 FTIT
-72 AQAGETLS
+72 
-80 VSFNYTGSWMNGYVY
+80 
-95 IDTASDGFTAGVNSS
+95 FTANSLGSGS
-110 THAPT
+110 TSAVREDIRYCHASLFTDFNLTGTFGSAAQTWGNKPPT
-115 GDLMSYS
+115 NNVY
-122 FYSGNDASDTSGYN
+122 GNYDKVMTITATIAVPENAPAGTSRIRMIYTN
-136 SSGTYITGDSRST
+136 AWKDWPTATTTGLDKGIAYDIDVEVT
-149 LSMPSFTCP
+149 TSMPSANIIYNYTFDG
-158 STPGTYRMRFKV
+158 STVASETLT
-170 DWNSIDPAGDS
+170 A
-181 NSTND
+181 T
-186 TFKGNGG
+186 
-193 AIVDVML
+193 
-200 QVVGSVTTTY
+200 VGQTMPQPTIT
-210 DVTFVYTLDGTEIA
+210 
-224 RTTNNYA
+224 
-231 ENADFPAYAS
+231 
-241 IPSYVNV
+241 IPSYI
-248 SVPTLP
+248 SATYPTLP
-254 STVTEEGTYTI
+254 ETVPEGGGTYTI
-265 ATTTKD
+265 ATTTKAD
-271 ETPFK
+271 SPFK
-276 FSTSLENAQWTT
+276 FSTSLANAQWTT

-301 EAKTYDEGTWIAGSG
+301 EAKVYDEGTWIAGSG

-347 VYSYTDK
+347 VYSYTDQS
-354 NKKLVYTSNFTTSS
+354 KKLAYTGNFTTYY
-368 DSYRTIT
+368 DTNRTIT
-375 LSDDAT
+375 LSNSAT

-391 VDWTGTDGVG
+391 VDWTGTNGAE

-452 PLYKPVAQ
+452 PIYQPIAQ
-460 QTLNNEADYGVGYP
+460 SILDNQGVGYP
-474 KSTSAGATALQ
+474 
-485 EAIDNPSSTFDGLLA
+485 A
-500 ALNDFRAES
+500 ADS
-509 DVVMPTD
+509 DVRNALSTAISGAATFNDLKSKVDAFMNESAQIELPTD

-523 AKYLTG
+523 AKYNTG
-529 DVRWLKFTENADATD
+529 DVRWLKFTENASATD
-544 EDLRLTLGLTDLNT
+544 DDLRLTLGLTDVNT
-558 EPTGYEGTFICH
+558 VPTGYEGTFICH

-590 GDGKQNVTG
+590 ADGKNNVTG
-599 KESSFASEYTY
+599 KQSSFASEYTY

-616 LKLANTDIKLH
+616 LKLANTAIKSH
-627 PYASLLF
+627 ASASDLF

-644 TNGDY
+644 TDGADF
-649 HYLMAGE
+649 YLMAGE
-656 TNFDYAGP
+656 TNFHNSGASDV
-664 TDMYY
+664 YY
-669 TNNRSSAFYFEE
+669 TNNSSSAFYFEE

-833 PVNQFALSFGEEG
+833 PVNQFALSFGDEG
-846 ETTGINAI
+846 ETTGINAF

-859 GSTSA
+859 GSTAA

>member
-1 MKRLTFLMALLLLS
+1 MKLQKTLWSLLFLLMGVSFAKAQTQITDVSQLATNKYYTIKNSRTGWAAVTTRTNGKDAGIWTWVDLGYQTYNVNTGASSSYTPTNNSYWCFKESGSSRYLYNYGLSKYVSKDGTLSDTPTDPILIQEGTGSYADKFVLYFDTSHFLNAGGSAQRTIDGWGPGGTTNNGTVDAGNANIITEVGTIDEALYTVTYNYTHDGTS
-15 LNTILS
+15 LHTDTYSLS
-21 AQDYTPWYSD
+21 A
-31 AYTRSDRKLNSVTL
+31 
-45 TSSAYG
+45 G
-51 AQQATAGSNTYTDLT
+51 A
-66 FSTTLR
+66 
-72 AQAGETLS
+72 
-80 VSFNYTGSWMNGYVY
+80 
-95 IDTASDGFTAGVNSS
+95 
-110 THAPT
+110 
-115 GDLMSYS
+115 
-122 FYSGNDASDTSGYN
+122 
-136 SSGTYITGDSRST
+136 
-149 LSMPSFTCP
+149 SMPSYV
-158 STPGTYRMRFKV
+158 TP
-170 DWNSIDPAGDS
+170 
-181 NSTND
+181 
-186 TFKGNGG
+186 
-193 AIVDVML
+193 
-200 QVVGSVTTTY
+200 
-210 DVTFVYTLDGTEIA
+210 
-224 RTTNNYA
+224 
-231 ENADFPAYAS
+231 
-241 IPSYVNV
+241 PSYVNFTAP
-248 SVPTLP
+248 SLP
-254 STVTEEGTYTI
+254 SAVPEGGGTYTI
-265 ATTTKD
+265 ATTTKAD
-271 ETPFK
+271 SPFK
-276 FSTSLENAQWTT
+276 FSSSLANAQWTT

-347 VYSYTDK
+347 VYSYTDTDQ
-354 NKKLVYTSNFTTSS
+354 NKKLAYTGNFTTYY
-368 DSYRTIT
+368 DSNRTIT

-381 LADNQCTWIV
+381 LADNLCTWIV
-391 VDWTGTDGVG
+391 EDWTGTDGVG

-416 PNYYAGDHI
+416 PQYYAGDHI
-425 SSRVLGTWESTT
+425 ASRVLGTWESTT
-437 GNQVNH
+437 GNKVNH

-452 PLYKPVAQ
+452 PIYQPIAQ
-460 QTLNNEADYGVGYP
+460 SILDNQGVGYP
-474 KSTSAGATALQ
+474 AADSDVRTALST
-485 EAIDNPSSTFDGLLA
+485 AISGAATFNELKSKVDA
-500 ALNDFRAES
+500 FMNES
-509 DVVMPTD
+509 AQIELPTD

-523 AKYLTG
+523 AKYFTG
-529 DVRWLKFTENADATD
+529 DVRWLKFTENASATD
-544 EDLRLTLGLTDLNT
+544 EDLRLTLGLTDVNT
-558 EPTGYEGTFICH
+558 APTGYEGTFICH

-590 GDGKQNVTG
+590 GNGKENLTG

-616 LKLANTDIKLH
+616 LKLANTDIKSH
-627 PYASLLF
+627 AYASRLF
-634 GALTLQGWNN
+634 GALTLQGYNN
-644 TNGDY
+644 TSGYD

-656 TNFDYAGP
+656 TNFGYAGP
-664 TDMYY
+664 TDVYC
-669 TNNRSSAFYFEE
+669 TNNSSSAFYFEE

-781 AGEAK
+781 AGGTK

-791 TGQTNY
+791 AGQTNY
-797 ILVNK
+797 ILASK
-802 DGNIVFSKALAN
+802 GGNIVFSKALAN

-833 PVNQFALSFGEEG
+833 PVNQFALSFGNEG
-846 ETTGINAI
+846 ETTVINAI

-859 GSTSA
+859 GSTAA

>member
-1 MKRLTFLMALLLLS
+1 MKSKLFFKLSLLLMSVFAVLP
-15 LNTILS
+15 LW
-21 AQDYTPWYSD
+21 ADYGTPSGGYY
-31 AYTRSDRKLNSVTL
+31 ANNYL
-45 TSSAYG
+45 TSITSSGADTNINYSASSHPGSTYVHLSG
-51 AQQATAGSNTYTDLT
+51 GIRVEAGSTFTITFTANSLGAGSNTTVREDIRYCHASLFTDFNLTGTFGSAAQTWGNKPPTNNVYGNYDKVMTITATIAVPENAPAGTSRIRMIYTNAWKDWPT
-66 FSTTLR
+66 ATT
-72 AQAGETLS
+72 
-80 VSFNYTGSWMNGYVY
+80 TGLDKGIAYD
-95 IDTASDGFTAGVNSS
+95 IDVEVTT
-110 THAPT
+110 
-115 GDLMSYS
+115 
-122 FYSGNDASDTSGYN
+122 
-136 SSGTYITGDSRST
+136 
-149 LSMPSFTCP
+149 SMPSANIIYNYTFDG
-158 STPGTYRMRFKV
+158 STVASETLT
-170 DWNSIDPAGDS
+170 A
-181 NSTND
+181 T
-186 TFKGNGG
+186 
-193 AIVDVML
+193 
-200 QVVGSVTTTY
+200 VGQTMPQPTIT
-210 DVTFVYTLDGTEIA
+210 
-224 RTTNNYA
+224 
-231 ENADFPAYAS
+231 
-241 IPSYVNV
+241 IPSYI
-248 SVPTLP
+248 SATYPTLP
-254 STVTEEGTYTI
+254 ETVPEGGGTYTI
-265 ATTTKD
+265 ATTTKAD
-271 ETPFK
+271 SPFK
-276 FSTSLENAQWTT
+276 FSTSLANAQWTT

-294 KKDNGDG
+294 KKNYNNG
-301 EAKTYDEGTWIAGSG
+301 EAKPYNEGTWIAGSG

-347 VYSYTDK
+347 VYSYTDQ
-354 NKKLVYTSNFTTSS
+354 NKKLAYTGNFSTYS
-368 DSYRTIT
+368 DTNRTIT
-375 LSDDAT
+375 LSNSAT

-391 VDWTGTDGVG
+391 EDWTGTDGVG

-452 PLYKPVAQ
+452 PIYQPIAQ
-460 QTLNNEADYGVGYP
+460 SILDNQGVGYP
-474 KSTSAGATALQ
+474 AADSDVRTALST
-485 EAIDNPSSTFDGLLA
+485 AISGAATF
-500 ALNDFRAES
+500 NDLKSKVDAFMNES
-509 DVVMPTD
+509 AQIELPTD

-529 DVRWLKFTENADATD
+529 DVRWLKFTENASATD

-590 GDGKQNVTG
+590 GNGKQNVTG
-599 KESSFASEYTY
+599 KESSFASKYTY

-616 LKLANTDIKLH
+616 LKLANTDIKSH
-627 PYASLLF
+627 QYASRLF
-634 GALTLQGWNN
+634 GALTLQGYNN
-644 TNGDY
+644 TTGYY

-656 TNFDYAGP
+656 TNFGYAGP
-664 TDMYY
+664 TDVYC
-669 TNNRSSAFYFEE
+669 TNNSSSAFYFEE

-713 VPEGVNAYVVET
+713 VPEGMNAYVVET

-833 PVNQFALSFGEEG
+833 PVNQFALSFGDEG

-859 GSTSA
+859 GSTAA

>member
-1 MKRLTFLMALLLLS
+1 MKSKLFFKLSLLLMSVFAVLP
-15 LNTILS
+15 LW
-21 AQDYTPWYSD
+21 ADYGTPSGGYY
-31 AYTRSDRKLNSVTL
+31 ANNYL
-45 TSSAYG
+45 TSITSSGADTNINYSASSHPGSTYVHLSG
-51 AQQATAGSNTYTDLT
+51 GIRVEAGSTFTITFTANSLGAGSNTTVREDIRYCHASLFTDFNLTGTFGSAAQTWGNKPPTNNVYGNYDKVMTITATIAVPENAPAGTSRIRMIYTNAWKDWPT
-66 FSTTLR
+66 ATT
-72 AQAGETLS
+72 
-80 VSFNYTGSWMNGYVY
+80 TGLDKGIAYD
-95 IDTASDGFTAGVNSS
+95 IDVEVTT
-110 THAPT
+110 
-115 GDLMSYS
+115 
-122 FYSGNDASDTSGYN
+122 
-136 SSGTYITGDSRST
+136 
-149 LSMPSFTCP
+149 SMPSANIIYNYTFDG
-158 STPGTYRMRFKV
+158 STVASETLT
-170 DWNSIDPAGDS
+170 A
-181 NSTND
+181 T
-186 TFKGNGG
+186 
-193 AIVDVML
+193 
-200 QVVGSVTTTY
+200 VGQTMPQPTIT
-210 DVTFVYTLDGTEIA
+210 
-224 RTTNNYA
+224 
-231 ENADFPAYAS
+231 
-241 IPSYVNV
+241 IPSYI
-248 SVPTLP
+248 SATYPTLP
-254 STVTEEGTYTI
+254 ETVPEGGGTYTI
-265 ATTTKD
+265 ATTTKAD
-271 ETPFK
+271 SPFK
-276 FSTSLENAQWTT
+276 FSTSLANAQWTT

-294 KKDNGDG
+294 KKNYNNG
-301 EAKTYDEGTWIAGSG
+301 EAKPYNEGTWIAGSG

-347 VYSYTDK
+347 VYSYTDQ
-354 NKKLVYTSNFTTSS
+354 NKKLVYTGNFTTNY
-368 DSYRTIT
+368 DSNRTIT

-391 VDWTGTDGVG
+391 VDWTGTNGAE

-452 PLYKPVAQ
+452 PIYQPIAQ
-460 QTLNNEADYGVGYP
+460 SILDNQGVGYP
-474 KSTSAGATALQ
+474 
-485 EAIDNPSSTFDGLLA
+485 A
-500 ALNDFRAES
+500 ADS
-509 DVVMPTD
+509 DVRNALSTAISGAATFNDLKSKVDAFMNESAQIELPTD

-523 AKYLTG
+523 AKYNTG
-529 DVRWLKFTENADATD
+529 DVRWLKFTENASATD
-544 EDLRLTLGLTDLNT
+544 DDLRLTLGLTDVNT
-558 EPTGYEGTFICH
+558 VPTGYEGTFICH

-590 GDGKQNVTG
+590 ADGKNNVTG
-599 KESSFASEYTY
+599 KQSSFASEYTY

-616 LKLANTDIKLH
+616 LKLANTAIKSH
-627 PYASLLF
+627 ASASDLF

-644 TNGDY
+644 TDGADF
-649 HYLMAGE
+649 YLMAGE
-656 TNFDYAGP
+656 TNFHNSGASDV
-664 TDMYY
+664 YY
-669 TNNRSSAFYFEE
+669 TNNSSSAFYFEE

-713 VPEGVNAYVVET
+713 VPEGMNAYVVET

-823 KAYLSIPAGS
+823 KAYLSIPASS
-833 PVNQFALSFGEEG
+833 PVNQFALSFGDEG

-859 GSTSA
+859 GSTAA

>member
-1 MKRLTFLMALLLLS
+1 MKSKLFFKLSLLLMSVFAVLP
-15 LNTILS
+15 LW
-21 AQDYTPWYSD
+21 ADYGTPSGESYPNN
-31 AYTRSDRKLNSVTL
+31 YL
-45 TSSAYG
+45 TSITSSGADTNINYSASSHPGSTYVHLSDG
-51 AQQATAGSNTYTDLT
+51 IQVEAGKSFTITFTAYSLGAGSNTTVREDIRYCHASLFTDFNLTGTFGSAAQRWGKKPPTNNVYGNYDDVMTITANITVPDNAPAGTSRIRMIYTNAWTDWPAA
-66 FSTTLR
+66 TT
-72 AQAGETLS
+72 
-80 VSFNYTGSWMNGYVY
+80 TGLDKGIAYD
-95 IDTASDGFTAGVNSS
+95 IDVEVTT
-110 THAPT
+110 
-115 GDLMSYS
+115 
-122 FYSGNDASDTSGYN
+122 
-136 SSGTYITGDSRST
+136 
-149 LSMPSFTCP
+149 SMPSANIRYNYTFDGSTVASETLTATVGQTMPQP
-158 STPGTYRMRFKV
+158 S
-170 DWNSIDPAGDS
+170 I
-181 NSTND
+181 
-186 TFKGNGG
+186 
-193 AIVDVML
+193 
-200 QVVGSVTTTY
+200 
-210 DVTFVYTLDGTEIA
+210 
-224 RTTNNYA
+224 
-231 ENADFPAYAS
+231 S
-241 IPSYVNV
+241 IPSYI
-248 SVPTLP
+248 SATYPTLP
-254 STVTEEGTYTI
+254 ETVPEGGGTYNI
-265 ATTTKD
+265 ATTTKAD
-271 ETPFK
+271 SPFK
-276 FSTSLENAQWTT
+276 FSTSLANAQWTT

-301 EAKTYDEGTWIAGSG
+301 EAKVYDEGTWIAGSG

-354 NKKLVYTSNFTTSS
+354 NKKLVYTGDFTTYY
-368 DSYRTIT
+368 DSNRTIT

-391 VDWTGTDGVG
+391 VDWTGTNGAE

-474 KSTSAGATALQ
+474 KSTSVGATALQ

-590 GDGKQNVTG
+590 GNGKQNVTG
-599 KESSFASEYTY
+599 KESSFASKYTY

-616 LKLANTDIKLH
+616 LKLANTDIKSH
-627 PYASLLF
+627 AYASRLF
-634 GALTLQGWNN
+634 GALTLQGYNN
-644 TNGDY
+644 TSGHD

-656 TNFDYAGP
+656 TTFGYAGP
-664 TDMYY
+664 TDVYY
-669 TNNRSSAFYFEE
+669 TNNSSSAFYFEE

-773 ASSLLGQS
+773 TNSLLGQS

-833 PVNQFALSFGEEG
+833 PVNQFALSFGNEG

-859 GSTSA
+859 GSTAA

>member
-21 AQDYTPWYSD
+21 AQDYTPWYSG

-66 FSTTLR
+66 SSTTLR

-136 SSGTYITGDSRST
+136 SSGTYITGGSRST

-276 FSTSLENAQWTT
+276 FSTSLANAQWTT

-294 KKDNGDG
+294 KKNNNDG
-301 EAKTYDEGTWIAGSG
+301 EAKVYDEGTWIAGSG

-347 VYSYTDK
+347 VYSYTDQ
-354 NKKLVYTSNFTTSS
+354 NKKLAYTGDFTTSN
-368 DSYRTIT
+368 DNNRTIT
-375 LSDDAT
+375 LSDNAT

-391 VDWTGTDGVG
+391 VDWTGTNGAE

-425 SSRVLGTWESTT
+425 ASRVLGTWESTT

-452 PLYKPVAQ
+452 PIYQPFAQ
-460 QTLNNEADYGVGYP
+460 SILDNQGVGYP
-474 KSTSAGATALQ
+474 AADSDVRTALST
-485 EAIDNPSSTFDGLLA
+485 AISGAATF
-500 ALNDFRAES
+500 NDLKSKVDAFMNES
-509 DVVMPTD
+509 AQIELPTD

-523 AKYLTG
+523 AKYNTG
-529 DVRWLKFTENADATD
+529 DVRWLKFTENASATD

-590 GDGKQNVTG
+590 ADGKNNVTG
-599 KESSFASEYTY
+599 KQSSFASEYTY

-616 LKLANTDIKLH
+616 LKLANTAIKSH
-627 PYASLLF
+627 ASASDLF

-644 TNGDY
+644 TDGADF
-649 HYLMAGE
+649 YLMAGE
-656 TNFDYAGP
+656 TNFHNSGASDV
-664 TDMYY
+664 YY
-669 TNNRSSAFYFEE
+669 TNNRSSAFYFEG

-833 PVNQFALSFGEEG
+833 PVNQFALSFGDEG

-859 GSTSA
+859 GSTAA

>member
-1 MKRLTFLMALLLLS
+1 MKSKLFFKLSLLLMSVFAALP
-15 LNTILS
+15 LW
-21 AQDYTPWYSD
+21 ADYGTPSGGYY
-31 AYTRSDRKLNSVTL
+31 ANNYL
-45 TSSAYG
+45 TSITSSGADTNINYSASSHPGSTYVHLSDG
-51 AQQATAGSNTYTDLT
+51 IQVEAGKSFTITFTAYSLGAGSNTTVREDIRYCHASLFTDFNLTGTFGSAAQTWGNKPPTNNVYGNYDKVMTITATIAVPENAPAGTSRIRMIYTNAWKDWPT
-66 FSTTLR
+66 ATT
-72 AQAGETLS
+72 
-80 VSFNYTGSWMNGYVY
+80 TGLDKGIAYD
-95 IDTASDGFTAGVNSS
+95 IDVEVTT
-110 THAPT
+110 
-115 GDLMSYS
+115 
-122 FYSGNDASDTSGYN
+122 
-136 SSGTYITGDSRST
+136 
-149 LSMPSFTCP
+149 SMPSANIIYNYTFDG
-158 STPGTYRMRFKV
+158 STVASETLT
-170 DWNSIDPAGDS
+170 A
-181 NSTND
+181 T
-186 TFKGNGG
+186 
-193 AIVDVML
+193 
-200 QVVGSVTTTY
+200 VGQTMPQPT
-210 DVTFVYTLDGTEIA
+210 I
-224 RTTNNYA
+224 
-231 ENADFPAYAS
+231 S
-241 IPSYVNV
+241 IPSYI
-248 SVPTLP
+248 SATYPTLP
-254 STVTEEGTYTI
+254 ETVPEGGGTYTI
-265 ATTTKD
+265 ATTTKAD
-271 ETPFK
+271 SPFK
-276 FSTSLENAQWTT
+276 FSTSLANAQWTT

-294 KKDNGDG
+294 KKNNNDG
-301 EAKTYDEGTWIAGSG
+301 EAKVYDEGTWIAGSG

-347 VYSYTDK
+347 VYSYTDQ
-354 NKKLVYTSNFTTSS
+354 NKKLVYTGNFTTNY
-368 DSYRTIT
+368 DSNRTIT

-391 VDWTGTDGVG
+391 VDWTGTNGAE

-452 PLYKPVAQ
+452 PIYQPFAQ
-460 QTLNNEADYGVGYP
+460 SILDNQGVGYP
-474 KSTSAGATALQ
+474 AADSDVRTALST
-485 EAIDNPSSTFDGLLA
+485 AISGAATFNELKSKVDA
-500 ALNDFRAES
+500 FMNES
-509 DVVMPTD
+509 AQIELPTD

-529 DVRWLKFTENADATD
+529 DVRWLKFTENASATD
-544 EDLRLTLGLTDLNT
+544 EDLRLTLGLTNLNT

-570 KVNDNEYI
+570 KVNDHEYI
-578 FTTNKGKFLTWC
+578 FTTNKGKYLTWC
-590 GDGKQNVTG
+590 ADGKNNVTG
-599 KESSFASEYTY
+599 KQSSFASEYTY

-616 LKLANTDIKLH
+616 LKLANTAIKSQSF
-627 PYASLLF
+627 ASDLF
-634 GALTLQGWNN
+634 GALTLQGWNASD
-644 TNGDY
+644 GADF
-649 HYLMAGE
+649 YLMAG
-656 TNFDYAGP
+656 TDNFHNNGASDVF
-664 TDMYY
+664 Y

-713 VPEGVNAYVVET
+713 VPEGMNAYVVET

-731 AQMAQLATAGS
+731 AQMTQLATTGS

-773 ASSLLGQS
+773 TNSLLGQS
-781 AGEAK
+781 AGGTK

-791 TGQTNY
+791 AGQTNY
-797 ILVNK
+797 ILASK
-802 DGNIVFSKALAN
+802 GGNIVFSKALAN

-833 PVNQFALSFGEEG
+833 PVNQFALSFGDEG
-846 ETTGINAI
+846 ETTGINAF

-859 GSTSA
+859 GSTAA

>member
-1 MKRLTFLMALLLLS
+1 MKSKLFFKLSLLLMSVFATLP
-15 LNTILS
+15 LW
-21 AQDYTPWYSD
+21 ADYGTPSGGYY
-31 AYTRSDRKLNSVTL
+31 ANNYL
-45 TSSAYG
+45 TSITSSGADTNINYSASSHPGSAYVHLSG
-51 AQQATAGSNTYTDLT
+51 GIRVEAGSTFTITFTANSLGAGSNTTVREDIRYCHASLFTDFNLTGTFGSAAQTWGNKPPTNNVYGNYDKVMTITATIAVPENAPAGTSRIRMIYTNAWTDWPAA
-66 FSTTLR
+66 TT
-72 AQAGETLS
+72 
-80 VSFNYTGSWMNGYVY
+80 TGLNKGIAYD
-95 IDTASDGFTAGVNSS
+95 IDVEVTT
-110 THAPT
+110 
-115 GDLMSYS
+115 
-122 FYSGNDASDTSGYN
+122 
-136 SSGTYITGDSRST
+136 
-149 LSMPSFTCP
+149 SMPSANIIYNYTFDG
-158 STPGTYRMRFKV
+158 STVASETLT
-170 DWNSIDPAGDS
+170 A
-181 NSTND
+181 T
-186 TFKGNGG
+186 
-193 AIVDVML
+193 
-200 QVVGSVTTTY
+200 VGQTMPQPTIT
-210 DVTFVYTLDGTEIA
+210 
-224 RTTNNYA
+224 
-231 ENADFPAYAS
+231 
-241 IPSYVNV
+241 IPSYI
-248 SVPTLP
+248 SATYPTLP
-254 STVTEEGTYTI
+254 ETVPEGGGTYNI
-265 ATTTKD
+265 ATTIKAD
-271 ETPFK
+271 SPFK
-276 FSTSLENAQWTT
+276 FSTSLANAQWTT

-294 KKDNGDG
+294 KKNYNNG
-301 EAKTYDEGTWIAGSG
+301 EAKPYNEGTWIAGSG

-347 VYSYTDK
+347 VYSYTDQS
-354 NKKLVYTSNFTTSS
+354 KKLAYTGNFTTNY
-368 DSYRTIT
+368 DSNRTIT

-391 VDWTGTDGVG
+391 EDWTGTDGVG

-416 PNYYAGDHI
+416 PQYYAGDHI
-425 SSRVLGTWESTT
+425 ASRVLGTWESTT
-437 GNQVNH
+437 GNKVNH

-452 PLYKPVAQ
+452 PIYQPIAQ
-460 QTLNNEADYGVGYP
+460 SILDNQGVGYP
-474 KSTSAGATALQ
+474 AADSDVRTALST
-485 EAIDNPSSTFDGLLA
+485 AISGAATFNELKSKVDA
-500 ALNDFRAES
+500 FMNES
-509 DVVMPTD
+509 AQIELPTD

-523 AKYLTG
+523 AKYNTG
-529 DVRWLKFTENADATD
+529 NVRWLKFTENASATD
-544 EDLRLTLGLTDLNT
+544 DDLRLTLGLTNLNT

-590 GDGKQNVTG
+590 ADGKNNVTG
-599 KESSFASEYTY
+599 KQSSFASEYTY
-610 GTHNAT
+610 ETHNAT
-616 LKLANTDIKLH
+616 LKLANTAIKSH
-627 PYASLLF
+627 ASASHLF
-634 GALTLQGWNN
+634 GALTLQGYNN
-644 TNGDY
+644 TSGHD

-656 TNFDYAGP
+656 TTFGYAGP
-664 TDMYY
+664 TDVYY
-669 TNNRSSAFYFEE
+669 TNNSSSAFYFEE

-773 ASSLLGQS
+773 ANSLLGQS
-781 AGEAK
+781 AGGTK

-791 TGQTNY
+791 AGQTNY
-797 ILVNK
+797 ILASK
-802 DGNIVFSKALAN
+802 GGNIVFSKALAN

-833 PVNQFALSFGEEG
+833 PVNQFALSFGDEG

-859 GSTSA
+859 GSTAA

>member
-1 MKRLTFLMALLLLS
+1 MKSKLFFKLSLLLMSVFAALP
-15 LNTILS
+15 LW
-21 AQDYTPWYSD
+21 ADYGTPSGQYY
-31 AYTRSDRKLNSVTL
+31 ANNYL
-45 TSSAYG
+45 TSITSSGADENINYSASSHPGSAYVHLPG
-51 AQQATAGSNTYTDLT
+51 AIQVEAGNSFTITFTAYSLGAGSSSTVREDIRYCHASLFTDFNLTGTFGSAAQTWGNKPPTNNKYGNYDNVMTITATIAVPENAPAGTSRIRMIYTNAWTDWPAATTTGLDKGIAYDIDVEVTTSMPSANIIYNYT
-66 FSTTLR
+66 FDGSTV
-72 AQAGETLS
+72 ASETLS
-80 VSFNYTGSWMNGYVY
+80 ATVGQTMPQ
-95 IDTASDGFTAGVNSS
+95 
-110 THAPT
+110 PT
-115 GDLMSYS
+115 
-122 FYSGNDASDTSGYN
+122 
-136 SSGTYITGDSRST
+136 I
-149 LSMPSFTCP
+149 
-158 STPGTYRMRFKV
+158 
-170 DWNSIDPAGDS
+170 
-181 NSTND
+181 
-186 TFKGNGG
+186 
-193 AIVDVML
+193 
-200 QVVGSVTTTY
+200 
-210 DVTFVYTLDGTEIA
+210 
-224 RTTNNYA
+224 
-231 ENADFPAYAS
+231 S
-241 IPSYVNV
+241 IPSYI
-248 SVPTLP
+248 SASYPTLP
-254 STVTEEGTYTI
+254 ETVPEGGGTYTI
-265 ATTTKD
+265 TTTAKAD
-271 ETPFK
+271 SPFK
-276 FSTSLENAQWTT
+276 FSSSLANAQWTT

-294 KKDNGDG
+294 KKNYNNG
-301 EAKTYDEGTWIAGSG
+301 EAKPYNEGTWIAGSG

-391 VDWTGTDGVG
+391 VDWTGTDGAE

-406 YSLRLNNSAH
+406 YSLRLNHSVH

-452 PLYKPVAQ
+452 PIYQPFAQ
-460 QTLNNEADYGVGYP
+460 SILDNQGVGYP
-474 KSTSAGATALQ
+474 AADSDVRTALST
-485 EAIDNPSSTFDGLLA
+485 AISGAATFNELKSKVDA
-500 ALNDFRAES
+500 FMNES
-509 DVVMPTD
+509 AQIELPTD

-523 AKYLTG
+523 AQYNNA
-529 DVRWLKFTENADATD
+529 DVRWLKYTENASATD
-544 EDLRLTLGLTDLNT
+544 DDLRLTLGLTDVNT

-599 KESSFASEYTY
+599 KQSSFASEYTY

-616 LKLANTDIKLH
+616 LKIANTAIKSH
-627 PYASLLF
+627 ASASDLF

-644 TNGDY
+644 TDGADF
-649 HYLMAGE
+649 YLMAGE
-656 TNFDYAGP
+656 TNFHNSGASDV
-664 TDMYY
+664 YY

-713 VPEGVNAYVVET
+713 VPEGMNAYVVET

-773 ASSLLGQS
+773 ANSLLGQS
-781 AGEAK
+781 AGGTK

-791 TGQTNY
+791 AGQTNY
-797 ILVNK
+797 ILASK
-802 DGNIVFSKALAN
+802 GGNIVFSKDLAN

-833 PVNQFALSFGEEG
+833 PVNQFALSFGDEG
-846 ETTGINAI
+846 ETTGINAF

-859 GSTSA
+859 GSTAA

>member
-1 MKRLTFLMALLLLS
+1 
-15 LNTILS
+15 
-21 AQDYTPWYSD
+21 
-31 AYTRSDRKLNSVTL
+31 
-45 TSSAYG
+45 
-51 AQQATAGSNTYTDLT
+51 
-66 FSTTLR
+66 
-72 AQAGETLS
+72 
-80 VSFNYTGSWMNGYVY
+80 
-95 IDTASDGFTAGVNSS
+95 
-110 THAPT
+110 
-115 GDLMSYS
+115 
-122 FYSGNDASDTSGYN
+122 
-136 SSGTYITGDSRST
+136 
-149 LSMPSFTCP
+149 
-158 STPGTYRMRFKV
+158 
-170 DWNSIDPAGDS
+170 
-181 NSTND
+181 
-186 TFKGNGG
+186 
-193 AIVDVML
+193 
-200 QVVGSVTTTY
+200 
-210 DVTFVYTLDGTEIA
+210 
-224 RTTNNYA
+224 
-231 ENADFPAYAS
+231 
-241 IPSYVNV
+241 
-248 SVPTLP
+248 
-254 STVTEEGTYTI
+254 
-265 ATTTKD
+265 
-271 ETPFK
+271 
-276 FSTSLENAQWTT
+276 

-294 KKDNGDG
+294 KKDNSNG
-301 EAKTYDEGTWIAGSG
+301 EAKVYDEGTWIAGSG

-347 VYSYTDK
+347 VYSYTDQS
-354 NKKLVYTSNFTTSS
+354 KKLAYTGNFSTYNE
-368 DSYRTIT
+368 SYRTIT
-375 LSDDAT
+375 LSNSAT

-391 VDWTGTDGVG
+391 VDWTGTDGAE

-416 PNYYAGDHI
+416 PQYYAGDHI
-425 SSRVLGTWESTT
+425 ASRVLGTWESTT
-437 GNQVNH
+437 GNNLNH
-443 GRIAFADPA
+443 GRNAFADPA
-452 PLYKPVAQ
+452 PIYQSIAQ
-460 QTLNNEADYGVGYP
+460 SILDNQGVGYP
-474 KSTSAGATALQ
+474 
-485 EAIDNPSSTFDGLLA
+485 A
-500 ALNDFRAES
+500 ADS
-509 DVVMPTD
+509 DVRNALSTAISGAATFNDLKSKVDAFMNESAQIELPTD

-544 EDLRLTLGLTDLNT
+544 EDLRLTLGLTALNT

-578 FTTNKGKFLTWC
+578 FTTNKGKFLSWC
-590 GDGKQNVTG
+590 GNGKQNLTG

-616 LKLANTDIKLH
+616 LKLANTDIKSH
-627 PYASLLF
+627 QYASRLF
-634 GALTLQGWNN
+634 GALTLQGYNN
-644 TNGDY
+644 TSGHD

-656 TNFDYAGP
+656 TTFGYAGP
-664 TDMYY
+664 TDVYY
-669 TNNRSSAFYFEE
+669 TNNSSSAFYFEE

-758 TQVRMI
+758 TQVTMI

-773 ASSLLGQS
+773 ANSLLGQS
-781 AGEAK
+781 AGGTK

-791 TGQTNY
+791 AGQTNY
-797 ILVNK
+797 ILANK

-833 PVNQFALSFGEEG
+833 PVNQFALSFGGEG

-859 GSTSA
+859 GSTAA
-864 PVYDLSGRR
+864 PVYDLRGRR
-873 ISQPATRGIY
+873 ISPPAPRGRY
-883 IRGGKKFMVK
+883 IRRGKRFMVK